1 MSEEVNLS
9 EESNNSENEA
19 NNPENEA
26 NNSENEPLDQKELL
40 EDVAE
45 IRQMIH
51 QQRFAECNP
60 MLFAIIKNCPNQQP
74 YIHRLVQ
81 GLLSTVIANLSLFQR
96 KKMSSVMLGFLK
108 QDAKA
113 IKEFEIPE
121 TTPETR
127 AKLVSEAISELDQ
140 FLVDVEMDIRSE
152 LGVFKD
158 LKKKGEE
165 IDVKEVKPTL
175 EKFVS
180 REAMLFLNHDLSKE
194 EQDQASATLYQEWEE
209 CREKIFGR
217 FVSSGHWNDEER
229 AEVKDTILSP
239 TVDSLTSQLLVSA
252 ITLSAATV
260 FDMGKF
266 TLLYDIYRQTDDD
279 EVKVRALLGW
289 LLVSMNSSCYEQ
301 HPDFLSFAE
310 QLTED
315 CKNDSD
321 LLAEIIKAQK
331 MLAVTVFS
339 EQKSIDYTNDIMS
352 SLSKRFLGDLKNKVA
367 DLLEADEDMR
377 NIFGVED
384 DEETSDEESPI
395 RSVDINTDE
404 DGDPALNVGVDSPLS
419 MDEMMDKGIDIL
431 LPQFKMLRDQTE
443 FFTHLYNWFMPFYLK
458 NPHITEALGFVDEK
472 RKFCKAFCSTA
483 RSCPAD
489 AYSLAN
495 LIVSHPNEIPENIVD
510 CYDDPEDE
518 EDGSKPADE
527 EEIVNEFFKEP
538 EEHRAKR
545 IRINYIRNLLRF
557 SKFYKEKDELFT
569 ILDELDDDKPAYAV
583 LAGPLFQDEFFDKY
597 RMAIARYSFRREF
610 PDMVDVMLEG
620 VPCDTLEMHFMK
632 GWVCM
637 QKEDD
642 HSLRMAVDHFKE
654 MLKMQ
659 PDMKPVYLQ
668 LGICYRKLCQVDEYL
683 ENFDKLM
690 EFKDSFSEEELFE
703 LKLEKLKF
711 IVMNNRLE
719 EAMPLAYELDY
730 THPESQMAGALLTQL
745 LIKIGGEHTEGNFQ
759 KAHQR
764 LDEYFAEVNEL
775 FGSFEKMKKS
785 GKDPKNMMM
794 QAMDLFF
801 KMMKNDK
808 AAEAYNNY
816 SLGLLALIE
825 HQPKKAVGP
834 FFRAYAYY
842 EDKDQDVFFEVL
854 REDYKWLK
862 NYGCSFTDIMIIYNQ
877 VVAEHQ
883 QSQEELKKYADKSE

>member
-9 EESNNSENEA
+9 EESNN
-19 NNPENEA
+19 PEEDV
-26 NNSENEPLDQKELL
+26 LDQDFLL
-40 EDVAE
+40 EKIDE
-45 IRQMIH
+45 MRDLIH
-51 QQRFAECNP
+51 QQRFSECKP
-60 MLFAIIKNCPNQQP
+60 MLVEVFTPFSSNKQYINRLLQSLLTSLFANM
-74 YIHRLVQ
+74 
-81 GLLSTVIANLSLFQR
+81 SLFQR
-96 KKMSSVMLGFLK
+96 KKIPDGVFGIPIEHNKS
-108 QDAKA
+108 
-113 IKEFEIPE
+113 FEELDIPE
-121 TTPETR
+121 MTPEAR
-127 AKLVSEAISELDQ
+127 AKYISSTISGLDQ
-140 FLVDVEMDIRSE
+140 LLVDVEMDIRSDQ
-152 LGVFKD
+152 GVFKD
-158 LKKKGEE
+158 LKKLGEE
-165 IDVKEVKPTL
+165 IDIKEVKSTL

-194 EQDQASATLYQEWEE
+194 EQDQASARLYQEWEE

-217 FVSSGHWNDEER
+217 FVSSGHWTDEEC
-229 AEVKDTILSP
+229 AAVKDTILSP
-239 TVDSLTSQLLVSA
+239 TVDSLTSQLMVSA

-289 LLVSMNSSCYEQ
+289 LLVSMNSSYCEQ
-301 HPDFLSFAE
+301 HPDFRSFAE

-315 CKNDSD
+315 CKNDQD
-321 LLAEIIKAQK
+321 LLADIIKAQK

-367 DLLEADEDMR
+367 DLLDADEDMR
-377 NIFGVED
+377 NLFEIDE
-384 DEETSDEESPI
+384 DEETSEEESPI

-404 DGDPALNVGVDSPLS
+404 DGVDNLNVGVDSPLS

-431 LPQFKMLRDQTE
+431 LPQFKMLRDQTD

-458 NPHITEALGFVDEK
+458 NPHVTEALGFVDEK

-518 EDGSKPADE
+518 GDGSEPADE

-538 EEHRAKR
+538 GEHRAKR

-610 PDMVDVMLEG
+610 PDMVEVMLEG

-637 QKEDD
+637 QKGDD
-642 HSLRMAVDHFKE
+642 HSLRMAVDHFKK
-654 MLKMQ
+654 MLKIK
-659 PDMKPVYLQ
+659 PDMKQVYLQ
-668 LGICYRKLCQVDEYL
+668 LGICYRNLIQVDEYL

-703 LKLEKLKF
+703 LKLDKLKF
-711 IVMNNRLE
+711 IVMNNRFE

-730 THPESQMAGALLTQL
+730 THPENQMAGALLTQL
-745 LIKIGGEHTEGNFQ
+745 LIKIGGEHAEENFQ

-764 LDEYFAEVNEL
+764 LDEYFAEANEL
-775 FGSFEKMKKS
+775 FGSFEKMKKE
-785 GKDPKNMMM
+785 GKDTKNMMM

-825 HQPKKAVGP
+825 HQPKKALEP

-842 EDKDQDVFFEVL
+842 VEKDENVFFEAL
-854 REDYKWLK
+854 KEDYKWLK
-862 NYGCSFTDIMIIYNQ
+862 NYGCSYTDLMIIYNQ

-883 QSQEELKKYADKSE
+883 QTEDELKKYADKSE

>member
-9 EESNNSENEA
+9 EESNN
-19 NNPENEA
+19 PEEV
-26 NNSENEPLDQKELL
+26 LDQDELL
-40 EDVAE
+40 EKIDE
-45 IRQMIH
+45 MRQLIH
-51 QQRFAECNP
+51 HQRFTECKPLLVAVFTPLPSN
-60 MLFAIIKNCPNQQP
+60 KQYVN
-74 YIHRLVQ
+74 RLLQ
-81 GLLSTVIANLSLFQR
+81 SLLTALAANMSLFQR
-96 KKMSSVMLGFLK
+96 KKIPDGVFGFPL
-108 QDAKA
+108 QH
-113 IKEFEIPE
+113 IKSFEELDIPE
-121 TTPETR
+121 MTPETR
-127 AKLVSEAISELDQ
+127 AKYISSAISGLDQ
-140 FLVDVEMDIRSE
+140 LLEDIEMDIRSDQ
-152 LGVFKD
+152 GVFKD
-158 LKKKGEE
+158 LKKQGEA
-165 IDVKEVKPTL
+165 IDIKEVKPTL

-194 EQDQASATLYQEWEE
+194 EQDQASARLYQEWEE
-209 CREKIFGR
+209 YREKIFGR
-217 FVSSGHWNDEER
+217 FVSSGHWTDEEC
-229 AEVKDTILSP
+229 AAVKDTILSP

-266 TLLYDIYRQTDDD
+266 TLLYGIYRQTDDD

-289 LLVSMNSSCYEQ
+289 LLVSMNSSYYEQ
-301 HPDFLSFAE
+301 QPDFRSFAE

-315 CKNDSD
+315 CKNDQD
-321 LLAEIIKAQK
+321 LLADIIKAQK

-367 DLLEADEDMR
+367 DLLDADEDMR
-377 NIFGVED
+377 NLFEIDE
-384 DEETSDEESPI
+384 DEETSEEESPI

-404 DGDPALNVGVDSPLS
+404 DGVDNLNVGVDSPLS

-431 LPQFKMLRDQTE
+431 LPQFKMLRDQTD

-458 NPHITEALGFVDEK
+458 NPHVTEALGFVDEK

-495 LIVSHPNEIPENIVD
+495 LIISHPNEIPENIVD

-518 EDGSKPADE
+518 GDGSEPADE

-538 EEHRAKR
+538 GEHRAKR

-557 SKFYKEKDELFT
+557 SKFYKGKDELFT

-610 PDMVDVMLEG
+610 PDLVEVMLEG

-642 HSLRMAVDHFKE
+642 HSLRMAVSHFKE

-659 PDMKPVYLQ
+659 PDMKQVYLQ
-668 LGICYRKLCQVDEYL
+668 LGICYRNLIQVDEYL

-703 LKLEKLKF
+703 LKLDKLKF
-711 IVMNNRLE
+711 IVMNNRFE

-730 THPESQMAGALLTQL
+730 THPENQMAGALLTQL
-745 LIKIGGEHTEGNFQ
+745 LIKIGGEHAEENFQ

-764 LDEYFAEVNEL
+764 LDEYFAEANEL
-775 FGSFEKMKKS
+775 FGSFEKMKKE
-785 GKDPKNMMM
+785 GKDTKNMMM

-825 HQPKKAVGP
+825 HQPKKALEP

-842 EDKDQDVFFEVL
+842 VEKDENVFFEAL
-854 REDYKWLK
+854 KEDYKWLK
-862 NYGCSFTDIMIIYNQ
+862 NYGCSYTDLMIIYNQ

-883 QSQEELKKYADKSE
+883 QTEDELKKYADKSE

>member
-9 EESNNSENEA
+9 EESNN
-19 NNPENEA
+19 PEEDV
-26 NNSENEPLDQKELL
+26 LDQDFLL
-40 EDVAE
+40 EKVDE
-45 IRQMIH
+45 MRDLIH
-51 QQRFAECNP
+51 QQRFTECKP
-60 MLFAIIKNCPNQQP
+60 ILVAIFENCPNHKQ
-74 YIHRLVQ
+74 YMRRLMH
-81 GLLSTVIANLSLFQR
+81 GLLKTVLANMSLLQC
-96 KKMSSVMLGFLK
+96 KKLPDDMLGFLK
-108 QDAKA
+108 QYVKPSEELD
-113 IKEFEIPE
+113 IPE
-121 TTPETR
+121 MTPEARTKFVFG
-127 AKLVSEAISELDQ
+127 AVSELDQ
-140 FLVDVEMDIRSE
+140 LLVDIEMDIRSE
-152 LGVFKD
+152 QGIFKD
-158 LKKKGEE
+158 LKKQGEA
-165 IDVKEVKPTL
+165 IDIKEVKPTL

-194 EQDQASATLYQEWEE
+194 EQDQASARLYQEWEE
-209 CREKIFGR
+209 YREKIFDR
-217 FVSSGHWNDEER
+217 FVSSGYWNNEER
-229 AEVKDTILSP
+229 AVVKDTILSP

-266 TLLYDIYRQTDDD
+266 TLLYDIYRLADDD

-289 LLVSMNSSCYEQ
+289 LLVSTNCGSYEQ
-301 HPDFLSFAE
+301 QPDFRSFAE

-315 CKNDSD
+315 CKNDPD

-339 EQKSIDYTNDIMS
+339 EQKSIDYTNDIMA
-352 SLSKRFLGDLKNKVA
+352 SLSKRFLDDLRDKVA

-377 NIFGVED
+377 NIFGIED
-384 DEETSDEESPI
+384 DEETSEESPI
-395 RSVDINTDE
+395 RSDDTNTDE
-404 DGDPALNVGVDSPLS
+404 DRIPNLDADIESPLS

-518 EDGSKPADE
+518 EDGSESADE
-527 EEIVNEFFKEP
+527 EEIVKEFFNEP

-545 IRINYIRNLLRF
+545 IRINYIRNLMRF
-557 SKFYKEKDELFT
+557 SKFYTAKDEIFN
-569 ILDELDDDKPAYAV
+569 IFDELDDDKPAYAV

-610 PDMVDVMLEG
+610 PDLVEVMLEG

-637 QKEDD
+637 QKGDN
-642 HSLRMAVDHFKE
+642 HSLRMAVDHFKK
-654 MLKMQ
+654 MLKIK
-659 PDMKPVYLQ
+659 PDMKQVYLQ
-668 LGICYRKLCQVDEYL
+668 LGTCYRNLIQVDEYL

-703 LKLEKLKF
+703 LKLDKLKF
-711 IVMNNRLE
+711 IVMNNRFE

-730 THPESQMAGALLTQL
+730 THPENQMAGALLTQL
-745 LIKIGGEHTEGNFQ
+745 LIKIGGEHAEENFQ

-775 FGSFEKMKKS
+775 FGSFEKMKKA
-785 GKDPKNMMM
+785 GKDTKNMMM

-808 AAEAYNNY
+808 LAEAYNNY

-825 HQPKKAVGP
+825 HQPKKAMGP
-834 FFRAYAYY
+834 FFRVYAYY
-842 EDKDQDVFFEVL
+842 VEKDEDVFFEAL
-854 REDYKWLK
+854 KEDYKWLK
-862 NYGCSFTDIMIIYNQ
+862 NYGCSYTDLMIIYNQ

-883 QSQEELKKYADKSE
+883 KSQEEIKKYADKSE

>member
-9 EESNNSENEA
+9 EESNN
-19 NNPENEA
+19 PEEDV
-26 NNSENEPLDQKELL
+26 LDQDFLL
-40 EDVAE
+40 EKVDE
-45 IRQMIH
+45 MRDLIH
-51 QQRFAECNP
+51 QQRFTECKP
-60 MLFAIIKNCPNQQP
+60 ILVAIFENCPNHKQ
-74 YIHRLVQ
+74 YMRRLMH
-81 GLLSTVIANLSLFQR
+81 GLLKTVLANMSLLQC
-96 KKMSSVMLGFLK
+96 KKLPDDMLGFLK
-108 QDAKA
+108 QYVKPSEELD
-113 IKEFEIPE
+113 IPE
-121 TTPETR
+121 MTPEARTKFVFG
-127 AKLVSEAISELDQ
+127 AVSELDQ
-140 FLVDVEMDIRSE
+140 LLVDIEMDIRSDQ
-152 LGVFKD
+152 GIFKD
-158 LKKKGEE
+158 LKKQGEA
-165 IDVKEVKPTL
+165 IDIKEVKPTL

-194 EQDQASATLYQEWEE
+194 EQDQASARLYQEWEE
-209 CREKIFGR
+209 YREKIFDR
-217 FVSSGHWNDEER
+217 FVSSGYWNNEER
-229 AEVKDTILSP
+229 AVVKDTILSP

-266 TLLYDIYRQTDDD
+266 TLLYDIYRLADDD

-289 LLVSMNSSCYEQ
+289 LLVSTNCGSYEQ
-301 HPDFLSFAE
+301 QPDFRSFAE

-315 CKNDSD
+315 CKNDPD

-339 EQKSIDYTNDIMS
+339 EQKSIDYTNDIMA
-352 SLSKRFLGDLKNKVA
+352 SLSKRFLDDLRDKVA

-377 NIFGVED
+377 NIFGIED
-384 DEETSDEESPI
+384 DEETSEESPI
-395 RSVDINTDE
+395 RSDDTNTDE
-404 DGDPALNVGVDSPLS
+404 DRIPNLDADIESPLS

-518 EDGSKPADE
+518 EDGSESADE
-527 EEIVNEFFKEP
+527 EEIVKEFFNEP

-545 IRINYIRNLLRF
+545 IRINYIRNLMRF
-557 SKFYKEKDELFT
+557 SNFYTAKDEIFN
-569 ILDELDDDKPAYAV
+569 IFDELDDDKPAYAV

-610 PDMVDVMLEG
+610 PDLVEVMLEG

-637 QKEDD
+637 QKGDN
-642 HSLRMAVDHFKE
+642 HSLRMAVDYFKK
-654 MLKMQ
+654 MLKIK
-659 PDMKPVYLQ
+659 PDMKQVYLQ
-668 LGICYRKLCQVDEYL
+668 LGTCYRNLIQVDEYL

-703 LKLEKLKF
+703 LKLDKLKF
-711 IVMNNRLE
+711 IVMNNRFE

-730 THPESQMAGALLTQL
+730 THPENQMAGALLTQL
-745 LIKIGGEHTEGNFQ
+745 LIKIGGEHAEENFQ

-775 FGSFEKMKKS
+775 FGSFEKMKKA
-785 GKDPKNMMM
+785 GKDTKNMMM

-808 AAEAYNNY
+808 LAEAYNNY

-825 HQPKKAVGP
+825 HQPKKAMGP
-834 FFRAYAYY
+834 FFRVYAYY
-842 EDKDQDVFFEVL
+842 VEKDENVFFEAL
-854 REDYKWLK
+854 KEDYKWLK
-862 NYGCSFTDIMIIYNQ
+862 NYGCSYTDLMIIYNQ

-883 QSQEELKKYADKSE
+883 KSQEEIKKYADKSE

>member
-9 EESNNSENEA
+9 EESNN
-19 NNPENEA
+19 PEEVLA
-26 NNSENEPLDQKELL
+26 QKELL
-40 EDVAE
+40 EDVVE

-60 MLFAIIKNCPNQQP
+60 MLFAIIKNSPNHQP

-81 GLLSTVIANLSLFQR
+81 GLLSTVIASLSLFQR
-96 KKMSSVMLGFLK
+96 KKISTEMLGFLK
-108 QDAKA
+108 LDAKA
-113 IKEFEIPE
+113 VKEFKIPE
-121 TTPETR
+121 TTPEAR

-140 FLVDVEMDIRSE
+140 FLVDIEMDIRSE
-152 LGVFKD
+152 QGIFKD
-158 LKKKGEE
+158 LKKQGEE
-165 IDVKEVKPTL
+165 IDIKEVKPTL

-194 EQDQASATLYQEWEE
+194 EQDQASARLYQEWEE

-217 FVSSGHWNDEER
+217 FVSSGHWTDEER
-229 AEVKDTILSP
+229 AAVKDTILSP

-266 TLLYDIYRQTDDD
+266 TLLYDIYRLADDD

-289 LLVSMNSSCYEQ
+289 LLVSTNCGCYEQ
-301 HPDFLSFAE
+301 QPDFRSFAE

-339 EQKSIDYTNDIMS
+339 EQKSIDYTNDIMA
-352 SLSKRFLGDLKNKVA
+352 SLSKRFLGDLKDKVA
-367 DLLEADEDMR
+367 NLLEADEDMQ
-377 NIFGVED
+377 NIFGIED
-384 DEETSDEESPI
+384 DEETSEESPI

-404 DGDPALNVGVDSPLS
+404 DGIPNLDVDMDSPLS

-431 LPQFKMLRDQTE
+431 LPQFKMLRDQTD

-518 EDGSKPADE
+518 GDGSEPADE

-538 EEHRAKR
+538 GEHRAKR

-557 SKFYKEKDELFT
+557 SKFYKAKDEIFN

-610 PDMVDVMLEG
+610 PDLVEVMLEG

-642 HSLRMAVDHFKE
+642 HSLRMAVDHFKK
-654 MLKMQ
+654 MLKIK
-659 PDMKPVYLQ
+659 PDMKQVYLQ
-668 LGICYRKLCQVDEYL
+668 LGICYRNLIQVDEYL

-703 LKLEKLKF
+703 LKLDKLKF
-711 IVMNNRLE
+711 IVMNNRFE

-730 THPESQMAGALLTQL
+730 THPENQMAGALLTQL
-745 LIKIGGEHTEGNFQ
+745 LIKIGGEHAEENFQ

-764 LDEYFAEVNEL
+764 LDEYFAEANEL
-775 FGSFEKMKKS
+775 FGSFEKMKKE
-785 GKDPKNMMM
+785 GKDTKNMMM

-825 HQPKKAVGP
+825 HQPKKAMGP

-842 EDKDQDVFFEVL
+842 VEKDENVFFEAL
-854 REDYKWLK
+854 KEDYKWLK
-862 NYGCSFTDIMIIYNQ
+862 NYGCSYTDLMIIYNQ

-883 QSQEELKKYADKSE
+883 KSQEEIKKYADKSE

>member
-9 EESNNSENEA
+9 EESNN
-19 NNPENEA
+19 PEEV
-26 NNSENEPLDQKELL
+26 LDQDELL
-40 EDVAE
+40 EKIDE
-45 IRQMIH
+45 MRQLIH
-51 QQRFAECNP
+51 QQRFTECKPLLVAVFTPLPSN
-60 MLFAIIKNCPNQQP
+60 KQYVN
-74 YIHRLVQ
+74 RLLQ
-81 GLLSTVIANLSLFQR
+81 SLLTALAANMSLFQR
-96 KKMSSVMLGFLK
+96 KKIPDGVFGFPL
-108 QDAKA
+108 QH
-113 IKEFEIPE
+113 IKSFEELDIPE
-121 TTPETR
+121 MTPETR
-127 AKLVSEAISELDQ
+127 AKYISSAISGLDQ
-140 FLVDVEMDIRSE
+140 LLEDIEMDIRSDQ
-152 LGVFKD
+152 GIFKD
-158 LKKKGEE
+158 LKTQGEE
-165 IDVKEVKPTL
+165 IDIKEVKPTL

-194 EQDQASATLYQEWEE
+194 EQDQASARLYQEWEE
-209 CREKIFGR
+209 YREKIFDR
-217 FVSSGHWNDEER
+217 FVSSGYWNDEER
-229 AEVKDTILSP
+229 AVVKDTILSP

-252 ITLSAATV
+252 ITLSATTV

-266 TLLYDIYRQTDDD
+266 TLLYGIYRQTDDD

-289 LLVSMNSSCYEQ
+289 LLVSMNSSYCEQ
-301 HPDFLSFAE
+301 HPDFRSFAE

-315 CKNDSD
+315 CKNDPD

-352 SLSKRFLGDLKNKVA
+352 SLSKRFLGDLKDKVA

-377 NIFGVED
+377 NLFEIDE
-384 DEETSDEESPI
+384 DEETSEEESPI

-404 DGDPALNVGVDSPLS
+404 DGVDNLNVGVDSPLS

-431 LPQFKMLRDQTE
+431 LPQFKMLRDQTD

-458 NPHITEALGFVDEK
+458 NPHVTEALGFVDEK

-495 LIVSHPNEIPENIVD
+495 LIISHPNEIPENIVD

-518 EDGSKPADE
+518 GDGSEPADE
-527 EEIVNEFFKEP
+527 EEIVDEFFKEP
-538 EEHRAKR
+538 GEHRAKR

-610 PDMVDVMLEG
+610 PDMVEVMLEG

-642 HSLRMAVDHFKE
+642 HSLRMAVSHFKE

-659 PDMKPVYLQ
+659 PDMKQVYLQ
-668 LGICYRKLCQVDEYL
+668 LGICYRNLIQVDEYL

-703 LKLEKLKF
+703 LKLDKLKF
-711 IVMNNRLE
+711 IVMNNRFE

-730 THPESQMAGALLTQL
+730 THPENQMAGALLTQL
-745 LIKIGGEHTEGNFQ
+745 LIKIGGEHAEENFQ

-764 LDEYFAEVNEL
+764 LDEYFAEANEL
-775 FGSFEKMKKS
+775 FGSFEKMKKE
-785 GKDPKNMMM
+785 GKDTKNMMM

-825 HQPKKAVGP
+825 HQPKKALEP

-842 EDKDQDVFFEVL
+842 VEKDENVFFEAL
-854 REDYKWLK
+854 KEDYKWLK
-862 NYGCSFTDIMIIYNQ
+862 NYGCSYTDLMIIYNQ

-883 QSQEELKKYADKSE
+883 QTEDELKKYADKSE

>member
-9 EESNNSENEA
+9 EESNN
-19 NNPENEA
+19 PEEDV
-26 NNSENEPLDQKELL
+26 LDQDFLL
-40 EDVAE
+40 EKVDE
-45 IRQMIH
+45 MRDLIH
-51 QQRFAECNP
+51 QQRFTECKP
-60 MLFAIIKNCPNQQP
+60 ILVAIFENCPNHKQ
-74 YIHRLVQ
+74 YMRRLMH
-81 GLLSTVIANLSLFQR
+81 GLLKTVLANMSLLQC
-96 KKMSSVMLGFLK
+96 KKLPDDMLGFLK
-108 QDAKA
+108 QYVKPSEELD
-113 IKEFEIPE
+113 IPE
-121 TTPETR
+121 MTPEARTKFVFG
-127 AKLVSEAISELDQ
+127 AVSELDQ
-140 FLVDVEMDIRSE
+140 LLVDIEMDIRSDQ
-152 LGVFKD
+152 GIFKD
-158 LKKKGEE
+158 LKKQGEA
-165 IDVKEVKPTL
+165 IDIKEVKPTL

-194 EQDQASATLYQEWEE
+194 EQDQASARLYQEWEE
-209 CREKIFGR
+209 YREKIFDR
-217 FVSSGHWNDEER
+217 FVSSGYWNNEER
-229 AEVKDTILSP
+229 AVVKDTILSP

-266 TLLYDIYRQTDDD
+266 TLLYDIYRLADDD

-289 LLVSMNSSCYEQ
+289 LLVSTNCGSYEQ
-301 HPDFLSFAE
+301 QPDFRSFAE

-315 CKNDSD
+315 CKNDPD

-339 EQKSIDYTNDIMS
+339 EQKSIDYTNDIMA
-352 SLSKRFLGDLKNKVA
+352 SLSKRFLDDLRDKVA

-377 NIFGVED
+377 NIFGIED
-384 DEETSDEESPI
+384 DEETSEESPI
-395 RSVDINTDE
+395 RSDDTNTDE
-404 DGDPALNVGVDSPLS
+404 DRIPNLDADIESPLS

-518 EDGSKPADE
+518 EDGSESADE
-527 EEIVNEFFKEP
+527 EEIVKEFFNEP
-538 EEHRAKR
+538 EEHHAKR
-545 IRINYIRNLLRF
+545 IRINYIRNLMRF
-557 SKFYKEKDELFT
+557 SKFYTAKDEIFN
-569 ILDELDDDKPAYAV
+569 IFDELDDDKPAYAV

-610 PDMVDVMLEG
+610 PDLVEVMLEG

-637 QKEDD
+637 QKGDN
-642 HSLRMAVDHFKE
+642 HSLRMAVDHFKK
-654 MLKMQ
+654 MLKIK
-659 PDMKPVYLQ
+659 PDMKQVYLQ
-668 LGICYRKLCQVDEYL
+668 LGTCYRNLIQVDEYL

-703 LKLEKLKF
+703 LKLDKLKF
-711 IVMNNRLE
+711 IVMNNRFE

-730 THPESQMAGALLTQL
+730 THPENQMAGALLTQL
-745 LIKIGGEHTEGNFQ
+745 LIKIGGEHAEENFQ

-775 FGSFEKMKKS
+775 FGSFEKMKKA
-785 GKDPKNMMM
+785 GKDTKNMMM

-808 AAEAYNNY
+808 LAEAYNNY

-825 HQPKKAVGP
+825 HQPKKAMGP
-834 FFRAYAYY
+834 FFRVYAYY
-842 EDKDQDVFFEVL
+842 VEKDENVFFEAL
-854 REDYKWLK
+854 KEDYKWLK
-862 NYGCSFTDIMIIYNQ
+862 NYGCSYTDLMIIYNQ

-883 QSQEELKKYADKSE
+883 KSQEEIKKYADKSE

>member
-9 EESNNSENEA
+9 EESNN
-19 NNPENEA
+19 PEEV
-26 NNSENEPLDQKELL
+26 LDQDELL
-40 EDVAE
+40 EKIDE
-45 IRQMIH
+45 MRQLIH
-51 QQRFAECNP
+51 QQRFTECKPLLVAVFTPLPSN
-60 MLFAIIKNCPNQQP
+60 KQYVN
-74 YIHRLVQ
+74 RLLQ
-81 GLLSTVIANLSLFQR
+81 SLLTALAANMSLFQR
-96 KKMSSVMLGFLK
+96 KKIPDGVFGFPL
-108 QDAKA
+108 QH
-113 IKEFEIPE
+113 IKSFEELDIPE
-121 TTPETR
+121 MTPETR
-127 AKLVSEAISELDQ
+127 AKYISSAISGLDQ
-140 FLVDVEMDIRSE
+140 LLEDIEMDIRSDQ
-152 LGVFKD
+152 GVFKD
-158 LKKKGEE
+158 LKKQGEA
-165 IDVKEVKPTL
+165 IDIKEVKPTL

-194 EQDQASATLYQEWEE
+194 EQDQASARLYQEWEE
-209 CREKIFGR
+209 YREKIFGR
-217 FVSSGHWNDEER
+217 FVSSGHWTDEEC
-229 AEVKDTILSP
+229 AAVKDTILSP

-289 LLVSMNSSCYEQ
+289 LLVSMNSSYYEQ
-301 HPDFLSFAE
+301 QPDFRSFAE

-315 CKNDSD
+315 CKNDQD
-321 LLAEIIKAQK
+321 LLADIIKAQK

-367 DLLEADEDMR
+367 DLLDADEDMR
-377 NIFGVED
+377 NLFEIDE
-384 DEETSDEESPI
+384 DEETSEEESPI

-404 DGDPALNVGVDSPLS
+404 DGVDNLNVGVDSPLS

-431 LPQFKMLRDQTE
+431 LPQFKMLRDQTA

-458 NPHITEALGFVDEK
+458 NPHVTEALGFVDEK

-495 LIVSHPNEIPENIVD
+495 LIISHPNEIPENIVD

-518 EDGSKPADE
+518 GDGSEPADE

-538 EEHRAKR
+538 GEHRAKR

-557 SKFYKEKDELFT
+557 SKFYKGKDELFT

-610 PDMVDVMLEG
+610 PDLVEVMLEG

-642 HSLRMAVDHFKE
+642 HSLRMAVSHFKE

-659 PDMKPVYLQ
+659 PDMKQVYLQ
-668 LGICYRKLCQVDEYL
+668 LGICYRNLIQVDEYL

-703 LKLEKLKF
+703 LKLDKLKF
-711 IVMNNRLE
+711 IVMNNRFE

-730 THPESQMAGALLTQL
+730 THPENQMAGALLTQL
-745 LIKIGGEHTEGNFQ
+745 LIKIGGEHAEENFQ

-764 LDEYFAEVNEL
+764 LDEYFAEANEL
-775 FGSFEKMKKS
+775 FGSFEKMKKE
-785 GKDPKNMMM
+785 GKDTKNMMM

-825 HQPKKAVGP
+825 HQPKKALEP

-842 EDKDQDVFFEVL
+842 VEKDENVFFEAL
-854 REDYKWLK
+854 KEDYKWLK
-862 NYGCSFTDIMIIYNQ
+862 NYGCSYTDLMIIYNQ

-883 QSQEELKKYADKSE
+883 QTEDELKKYADKSE

>member
-9 EESNNSENEA
+9 EESNN
-19 NNPENEA
+19 PEEV
-26 NNSENEPLDQKELL
+26 LDQDELL
-40 EDVAE
+40 EKIDE
-45 IRQMIH
+45 MRQLIH
-51 QQRFAECNP
+51 QQRFTECKPLLVAVFTPLPSN
-60 MLFAIIKNCPNQQP
+60 KQYVN
-74 YIHRLVQ
+74 RLLQ
-81 GLLSTVIANLSLFQR
+81 SLLTALAANMSLFQR
-96 KKMSSVMLGFLK
+96 KKIPDGVFGFPL
-108 QDAKA
+108 QH
-113 IKEFEIPE
+113 IKSFEELDIPE
-121 TTPETR
+121 MTPETR
-127 AKLVSEAISELDQ
+127 AKYISSAISGLDQ
-140 FLVDVEMDIRSE
+140 LLEDIEMDIRSDQ
-152 LGVFKD
+152 GVFKD
-158 LKKKGEE
+158 LKKQGEA
-165 IDVKEVKPTL
+165 IDIKEVKPTL

-194 EQDQASATLYQEWEE
+194 EQDQASARLYQEWEE
-209 CREKIFGR
+209 YREKIFGR
-217 FVSSGHWNDEER
+217 FVSSGHWTDEEC
-229 AEVKDTILSP
+229 AAVKDTILSP

-289 LLVSMNSSCYEQ
+289 LLVSMNSSYCEQ
-301 HPDFLSFAE
+301 HPDFRSFAE

-315 CKNDSD
+315 CKNDQD
-321 LLAEIIKAQK
+321 LLADIIKAQK

-352 SLSKRFLGDLKNKVA
+352 SLSKRFLGDLKDKVA
-367 DLLEADEDMR
+367 DLLDADEDMR
-377 NIFGVED
+377 NLFEIDE
-384 DEETSDEESPI
+384 DEETSEEESPI

-404 DGDPALNVGVDSPLS
+404 DGVDNLNVGVDSPLS

-431 LPQFKMLRDQTE
+431 LPQFKMLRDQTD

-458 NPHITEALGFVDEK
+458 NPHVTEALGFVDEK

-495 LIVSHPNEIPENIVD
+495 LIISHPNEIPENIVD

-518 EDGSKPADE
+518 GDGSEPADE

-538 EEHRAKR
+538 GEHRAKR

-557 SKFYKEKDELFT
+557 SKFYKGKDELFT

-610 PDMVDVMLEG
+610 PDMVEVMLEG

-642 HSLRMAVDHFKE
+642 HSLRMAVSHFKE

-659 PDMKPVYLQ
+659 PDMKQVYLQ
-668 LGICYRKLCQVDEYL
+668 LGICYRNLIQVDEYL

-703 LKLEKLKF
+703 LKLDKLKF
-711 IVMNNRLE
+711 IVMNNRFE

-730 THPESQMAGALLTQL
+730 THPENQMAGALLTQL
-745 LIKIGGEHTEGNFQ
+745 LIKIGGEHAEENFQ

-764 LDEYFAEVNEL
+764 LDEYFAEANEL
-775 FGSFEKMKKS
+775 FGSFEKMKKE
-785 GKDPKNMMM
+785 GKDTKNMMM

-825 HQPKKAVGP
+825 HQPKKALEP

-842 EDKDQDVFFEVL
+842 VEKDENVFFEAL
-854 REDYKWLK
+854 KEDYKWLK
-862 NYGCSFTDIMIIYNQ
+862 NYGCSYTDLMIIYNQ
-877 VVAEHQ
+877 VVAEHLQ
-883 QSQEELKKYADKSE
+883 TEDELKKYADKSE

>member
-9 EESNNSENEA
+9 EKSNNSENEA
-19 NNPENEA
+19 NNPGNE
-26 NNSENEPLDQKELL
+26 SLDQKELL

-51 QQRFAECNP
+51 QQRFSECKP
-60 MLFAIIKNCPNQQP
+60 LLFAILKNCPNHSQ
-74 YIHRLVQ
+74 YMRRLAH
-81 GLLSTVIANLSLFQR
+81 GLLTTVLANMSLFQR
-96 KKMSSVMLGFLK
+96 KKMPDEMLGILK
-108 QDAKA
+108 QCVKTS
-113 IKEFEIPE
+113 EELNIPE
-121 TTPETR
+121 MTR
-127 AKLVSEAISELDQ
+127 EGRAIIVSEAISELDQ
-140 FLVDVEMDIRSE
+140 LLVDIEMDIRSE

-158 LKKKGEE
+158 LKKQGEG
-165 IDVKEVKPTL
+165 IDIKEVKPTL

-229 AEVKDTILSP
+229 AAVKDTILSP

-266 TLLYDIYRQTDDD
+266 TLLYDIYRQADDD

-339 EQKSIDYTNDIMS
+339 EQKSIDYTNDIMA
-352 SLSKRFLGDLKNKVA
+352 SLSNRFLGNLKNKVA

-377 NIFGVED
+377 NIFGVDDD
-384 DEETSDEESPI
+384 DETSEEESPI

-431 LPQFKMLRDQTE
+431 LPQFKMLRDQTD

-518 EDGSKPADE
+518 EDGSESADE

-557 SKFYKEKDELFT
+557 SKFYIKKDELFT

-683 ENFDKLM
+683 ENFDRLM

-711 IVMNNRLE
+711 IIMNNRLE

-745 LIKIGGEHTEGNFQ
+745 LIKIGGEHAEENFK

-877 VVAEHQ
+877 IVAEHQ

>member
-9 EESNNSENEA
+9 EESNS
-19 NNPENEA
+19 PEEVL
-26 NNSENEPLDQKELL
+26 PQKELL
-40 EDVAE
+40 EDVVE

-60 MLFAIIKNCPNQQP
+60 MLFAIVKNSPNHQP

-81 GLLSTVIANLSLFQR
+81 GLLSTVIASLSLFQR
-96 KKMSSVMLGFLK
+96 KKISTEMLGFLK
-108 QDAKA
+108 LDAKA
-113 IKEFEIPE
+113 VKEFKIPE
-121 TTPETR
+121 TTPEGR

-140 FLVDVEMDIRSE
+140 FLVDIEMDIRSE
-152 LGVFKD
+152 QGIFQD
-158 LKKKGEE
+158 LKKQGEA
-165 IDVKEVKPTL
+165 IDIKEVKPTL

-194 EQDQASATLYQEWEE
+194 EQDQASARLYQEWEE
-209 CREKIFGR
+209 YREKIFDR
-217 FVSSGHWNDEER
+217 FVSSGYWNDEER
-229 AEVKDTILSP
+229 AVVKDTILSP

-289 LLVSMNSSCYEQ
+289 LLVSTNCGCYEQ
-301 HPDFLSFAE
+301 QPDFRSFAE

-339 EQKSIDYTNDIMS
+339 EQKSIDYTNDIMA
-352 SLSKRFLGDLKNKVA
+352 SLSKRFLGDLKDKVA
-367 DLLEADEDMR
+367 NLLEADEDMR
-377 NIFGVED
+377 NLFEIDE
-384 DEETSDEESPI
+384 DEETSEESPI

-404 DGDPALNVGVDSPLS
+404 DGIPNLDVDMDSPLS

-431 LPQFKMLRDQTE
+431 LPQFKMLRDQTD

-518 EDGSKPADE
+518 GDGSEPADE

-538 EEHRAKR
+538 GEHRAKR

-557 SKFYKEKDELFT
+557 SKFYKEKDEIFN

-610 PDMVDVMLEG
+610 PDLVEVMLEG

-642 HSLRMAVDHFKE
+642 HSLRMAVDHFKK
-654 MLKMQ
+654 MLKIK
-659 PDMKPVYLQ
+659 PDMKQVYLQ
-668 LGICYRKLCQVDEYL
+668 LGICYRNLIQVDEYL

-703 LKLEKLKF
+703 LKLDKLKF
-711 IVMNNRLE
+711 IVMNNRFE

-730 THPESQMAGALLTQL
+730 THPENQMAGALLTQL
-745 LIKIGGEHTEGNFQ
+745 LIKIGGEHAEENFQ

-764 LDEYFAEVNEL
+764 LDEYFAEANEL
-775 FGSFEKMKKS
+775 FGSFEKMKKE
-785 GKDPKNMMM
+785 GKDTKNMMM

-825 HQPKKAVGP
+825 HQPKKAMGP

-842 EDKDQDVFFEVL
+842 VEKDENVFFEAL
-854 REDYKWLK
+854 KEDYKWLK
-862 NYGCSFTDIMIIYNQ
+862 NYGCSYTDLMIIYNQ

-883 QSQEELKKYADKSE
+883 QSQEEIKKYADKSE

>member
-9 EESNNSENEA
+9 EESNN
-19 NNPENEA
+19 PEEV
-26 NNSENEPLDQKELL
+26 LDQDELL
-40 EDVAE
+40 EKIDE
-45 IRQMIH
+45 MRQLIH
-51 QQRFAECNP
+51 QQRFTECKPLLVAVFTPLPSN
-60 MLFAIIKNCPNQQP
+60 KQYVN
-74 YIHRLVQ
+74 RLLQ
-81 GLLSTVIANLSLFQR
+81 SLLTALAANMSLFQR
-96 KKMSSVMLGFLK
+96 KKIPDGVFGFPL
-108 QDAKA
+108 QH
-113 IKEFEIPE
+113 IKSFEELDIPE
-121 TTPETR
+121 MTPETR
-127 AKLVSEAISELDQ
+127 AKYISSAISGLDQ
-140 FLVDVEMDIRSE
+140 LLEDIEMDIRSDQ
-152 LGVFKD
+152 GVFKD
-158 LKKKGEE
+158 LKKQGEA
-165 IDVKEVKPTL
+165 IDIKEVKPTL

-194 EQDQASATLYQEWEE
+194 EQDQASARLYQEWEE
-209 CREKIFGR
+209 YREKIFGR
-217 FVSSGHWNDEER
+217 FVSSGHWTDEEC
-229 AEVKDTILSP
+229 AAVKDTILSP

-289 LLVSMNSSCYEQ
+289 LLVSMNSSYCEQ
-301 HPDFLSFAE
+301 HPDFRSFAE

-315 CKNDSD
+315 CKNDQD
-321 LLAEIIKAQK
+321 LLADIIKAQK

-367 DLLEADEDMR
+367 DLLDADEDMR
-377 NIFGVED
+377 NLFEIDE
-384 DEETSDEESPI
+384 DEETSEEESPI

-404 DGDPALNVGVDSPLS
+404 DGVDNLNVGVDSPLS

-431 LPQFKMLRDQTE
+431 LPQFKMLRDQTD

-458 NPHITEALGFVDEK
+458 NPHVTEALGFVDEK

-495 LIVSHPNEIPENIVD
+495 LIISHPNEIPENIVD

-518 EDGSKPADE
+518 GDGSEPADE

-538 EEHRAKR
+538 GEHRAKR

-557 SKFYKEKDELFT
+557 SKFYKGKDELFT

-610 PDMVDVMLEG
+610 PDLVEVMLEG

-642 HSLRMAVDHFKE
+642 HSLRMAVDHFKK

-659 PDMKPVYLQ
+659 PDMKQVYLQ
-668 LGICYRKLCQVDEYL
+668 LGICYRNLIQVDEYL

-703 LKLEKLKF
+703 LKLDKLKF
-711 IVMNNRLE
+711 IVMNNRFE

-730 THPESQMAGALLTQL
+730 THPENQMAGALLTQL
-745 LIKIGGEHTEGNFQ
+745 LIKIGGEHAEENFQ

-764 LDEYFAEVNEL
+764 LDEYFAEANEL
-775 FGSFEKMKKS
+775 FGSFEKMKKE
-785 GKDPKNMMM
+785 GKDTKNMMM

-825 HQPKKAVGP
+825 HQPKKAMGP

-842 EDKDQDVFFEVL
+842 VEKDENVFFEAL
-854 REDYKWLK
+854 KEDYKWLK
-862 NYGCSFTDIMIIYNQ
+862 NYGCSYTDLMIIYNQ

-883 QSQEELKKYADKSE
+883 KSQEEIKKYADKSE

>member
-9 EESNNSENEA
+9 EESNN
-19 NNPENEA
+19 PEEDV
-26 NNSENEPLDQKELL
+26 LDQDFLL
-40 EDVAE
+40 EKIDE
-45 IRQMIH
+45 MRDLIH
-51 QQRFAECNP
+51 QQRFSECKP
-60 MLFAIIKNCPNQQP
+60 MLVEVFTPFSSNKQYINRLLQSLLTSLFANM
-74 YIHRLVQ
+74 
-81 GLLSTVIANLSLFQR
+81 SLFQR
-96 KKMSSVMLGFLK
+96 KKIPDGVFGIPIEHNKS
-108 QDAKA
+108 
-113 IKEFEIPE
+113 FEELDIPE
-121 TTPETR
+121 MTPEAR
-127 AKLVSEAISELDQ
+127 AKYISSTISGLDQ
-140 FLVDVEMDIRSE
+140 LLVDVEMDIRSDQ
-152 LGVFKD
+152 GVFKD
-158 LKKKGEE
+158 LKKLGEE
-165 IDVKEVKPTL
+165 IDIKEVKSTL

-194 EQDQASATLYQEWEE
+194 EQDQASARLYQEWEE

-217 FVSSGHWNDEER
+217 FVSSGHWTDEKC
-229 AEVKDTILSP
+229 AAVKDTILSP

-289 LLVSMNSSCYEQ
+289 LLVSMNSSYYKQ
-301 HPDFLSFAE
+301 QPDFRSFAE

-315 CKNDSD
+315 CKNDQD
-321 LLAEIIKAQK
+321 LLADIIKAQK

-367 DLLEADEDMR
+367 DLLDADEDMR
-377 NIFGVED
+377 NLFEIDE
-384 DEETSDEESPI
+384 DEETSEEESPI

-404 DGDPALNVGVDSPLS
+404 DGVDNLNVDVDSPLS

-431 LPQFKMLRDQTE
+431 LPQFKMLRDQTD

-458 NPHITEALGFVDEK
+458 NPHVTEALGFVDEK

-495 LIVSHPNEIPENIVD
+495 LIISHPNEIPENIVD

-518 EDGSKPADE
+518 GDGSEPADE

-538 EEHRAKR
+538 GEHRAKR

-610 PDMVDVMLEG
+610 PDLVEVMLEG

-637 QKEDD
+637 QKGDD
-642 HSLRMAVDHFKE
+642 HSLRMAVDHFKK
-654 MLKMQ
+654 MLKIK
-659 PDMKPVYLQ
+659 PDIKQVYLQ
-668 LGICYRKLCQVDEYL
+668 LGICYRNLIQVDEYL

-703 LKLEKLKF
+703 LKLDKLKF
-711 IVMNNRLE
+711 IVMNNRFE

-730 THPESQMAGALLTQL
+730 THPENQMAGAFLKQL
-745 LIKIGGEHTEGNFQ
+745 LIKIGGEHAEENFQ

-775 FGSFEKMKKS
+775 FGSFDKMKKS
-785 GKDPKNMMM
+785 GKDTKNMMM

-808 AAEAYNNY
+808 LAEAYNNY
-816 SLGLLALIE
+816 SQGLLALIE
-825 HQPKKAVGP
+825 HQPKKALEP

-842 EDKDQDVFFEVL
+842 VEKDENVFFEAL
-854 REDYKWLK
+854 KEDYKWLK
-862 NYGCSFTDIMIIYNQ
+862 NYGCSYTDLMIIYNQ

-883 QSQEELKKYADKSE
+883 QTEDELKKYADKSE

>member
-9 EESNNSENEA
+9 EESNNTEEDV
-19 NNPENEA
+19 
-26 NNSENEPLDQKELL
+26 LDQDFLL
-40 EDVAE
+40 EKVDE
-45 IRQMIH
+45 MRDLIH
-51 QQRFAECNP
+51 QQRFTECKP
-60 MLFAIIKNCPNQQP
+60 ILVAIFENCPNHKQ
-74 YIHRLVQ
+74 YMRRLMH
-81 GLLSTVIANLSLFQR
+81 GLLKTVLANMSLLQC
-96 KKMSSVMLGFLK
+96 KKLPDDMLGFLK
-108 QDAKA
+108 QYVKPSEELD
-113 IKEFEIPE
+113 IPE
-121 TTPETR
+121 MTPEARTKFVFG
-127 AKLVSEAISELDQ
+127 AVSELDQ
-140 FLVDVEMDIRSE
+140 LLVDIEMDIRSD
-152 LGVFKD
+152 LGIFKD
-158 LKKKGEE
+158 LKKQGEA
-165 IDVKEVKPTL
+165 IDIKEVKPTL

-194 EQDQASATLYQEWEE
+194 EQDQASARLYQEWEE
-209 CREKIFGR
+209 YREKIFDR
-217 FVSSGHWNDEER
+217 FVSSGYWNNEER
-229 AEVKDTILSP
+229 AVVKDTILSP

-266 TLLYDIYRQTDDD
+266 TLLYDIYRLADDD

-289 LLVSMNSSCYEQ
+289 LLVSTNCGSYEQ
-301 HPDFLSFAE
+301 QPDFRSFAE

-315 CKNDSD
+315 CKNDPD

-339 EQKSIDYTNDIMS
+339 EQKSIDYTNDIMA
-352 SLSKRFLGDLKNKVA
+352 SLSKRFLDDLRDKVA

-377 NIFGVED
+377 NIFGIED
-384 DEETSDEESPI
+384 DEETSEESPI
-395 RSVDINTDE
+395 RSDDTNTDE
-404 DGDPALNVGVDSPLS
+404 DRIPNLDADIESPLS

-495 LIVSHPNEIPENIVD
+495 LIVSHSNEIPENIVD

-518 EDGSKPADE
+518 EDGSESADE
-527 EEIVNEFFKEP
+527 EEIVKEFFNEP

-545 IRINYIRNLLRF
+545 IRINYIRNLMRF
-557 SKFYKEKDELFT
+557 SKFYTAKDEIFN
-569 ILDELDDDKPAYAV
+569 IFDELDDDKPAYAV

-610 PDMVDVMLEG
+610 PDLVEVMLEG

-637 QKEDD
+637 QKGDN
-642 HSLRMAVDHFKE
+642 HSLRMAVDHFKK
-654 MLKMQ
+654 MLKIK
-659 PDMKPVYLQ
+659 PDMKQVYLQ
-668 LGICYRKLCQVDEYL
+668 LGTCYRNLIQVDEYL

-703 LKLEKLKF
+703 LKLDKLKF
-711 IVMNNRLE
+711 IVMNNRFE

-730 THPESQMAGALLTQL
+730 THPENQMAGALLTQL
-745 LIKIGGEHTEGNFQ
+745 LIKIGGEHAEENFQ

-775 FGSFEKMKKS
+775 FGSFEKMKKA
-785 GKDPKNMMM
+785 GKDTKNMMM

-808 AAEAYNNY
+808 LAEAYNNY

-825 HQPKKAVGP
+825 HQPKKAMGP
-834 FFRAYAYY
+834 FFRVYAYY
-842 EDKDQDVFFEVL
+842 VEKDENVFFEAL
-854 REDYKWLK
+854 KEDYKWLK
-862 NYGCSFTDIMIIYNQ
+862 NYGCSYTDLMIIYNQ

-883 QSQEELKKYADKSE
+883 KSQEEIKKYADKSE

>member
-9 EESNNSENEA
+9 EESNN
-19 NNPENEA
+19 PEEV
-26 NNSENEPLDQKELL
+26 LDQDELL
-40 EDVAE
+40 EKIDE
-45 IRQMIH
+45 MRQLIH
-51 QQRFAECNP
+51 QQRFTECKPLLVAVFTPLPSN
-60 MLFAIIKNCPNQQP
+60 KQYVN
-74 YIHRLVQ
+74 RLLQ
-81 GLLSTVIANLSLFQR
+81 SLLTALAANMSLFQR
-96 KKMSSVMLGFLK
+96 KKIPDGVFGFPL
-108 QDAKA
+108 QH
-113 IKEFEIPE
+113 IKSFEELDIPE
-121 TTPETR
+121 MTPETR
-127 AKLVSEAISELDQ
+127 AKYISSAISGLDQ
-140 FLVDVEMDIRSE
+140 LLEDIEMDIRSDQ
-152 LGVFKD
+152 GVFKD
-158 LKKKGEE
+158 LKKQGEA
-165 IDVKEVKPTL
+165 IDIKEVKSTL

-266 TLLYDIYRQTDDD
+266 TLLYDIYRQADDD

-339 EQKSIDYTNDIMS
+339 EQKSIDYTNDIMA
-352 SLSKRFLGDLKNKVA
+352 SLSNRFLGNLKNKVA

-384 DEETSDEESPI
+384 DEETSEEESPI

-495 LIVSHPNEIPENIVD
+495 LIISHPNEIPENIVD

-518 EDGSKPADE
+518 GDGSETADE
-527 EEIVNEFFKEP
+527 EEIVDEFFKEP
-538 EEHRAKR
+538 GEHRAKR

-569 ILDELDDDKPAYAV
+569 ILDELDDGKPAYAV

-620 VPCDTLEMHFMK
+620 VPCDTLEMHFMQ

-637 QKEDD
+637 QRGDACG
-642 HSLRMAVDHFKE
+642 LALAVDHFKE

-659 PDMKPVYLQ
+659 PDMKQVYLQ
-668 LGICYRKLCQVDEYL
+668 LGICYRGLIQVDEYL

-703 LKLEKLKF
+703 LKLDKLKF
-711 IVMNNRLE
+711 IVMNKRFE

-745 LIKIGGEHTEGNFQ
+745 LIRIGGEHAEENLQ

-764 LDEYFAEVNEL
+764 LDEYFAETNEL

-877 VVAEHQ
+877 IVAEHQ

>member
-9 EESNNSENEA
+9 EESNN
-19 NNPENEA
+19 PEEV
-26 NNSENEPLDQKELL
+26 LDQDELL
-40 EDVAE
+40 EKIDE
-45 IRQMIH
+45 IRQLIH
-51 QQRFAECNP
+51 QQRFTECKPLLVAVFTPLPSN
-60 MLFAIIKNCPNQQP
+60 KQYVN
-74 YIHRLVQ
+74 RLLQ
-81 GLLSTVIANLSLFQR
+81 SLLTALAANMSLFQR
-96 KKMSSVMLGFLK
+96 KKIPDGVFGFPL
-108 QDAKA
+108 QH
-113 IKEFEIPE
+113 IKSFEELDIPE
-121 TTPETR
+121 MTPETR
-127 AKLVSEAISELDQ
+127 AKYISSAISGLDQ
-140 FLVDVEMDIRSE
+140 LLEDIEMDIRSDQ
-152 LGVFKD
+152 GVFKD
-158 LKKKGEE
+158 LKKQGEA
-165 IDVKEVKPTL
+165 IDIKEVKPTL

-194 EQDQASATLYQEWEE
+194 EQDQASARLYQEWEE
-209 CREKIFGR
+209 YREKIFGR
-217 FVSSGHWNDEER
+217 FVSSGHWTDEEC
-229 AEVKDTILSP
+229 AAVKDTILSP

-289 LLVSMNSSCYEQ
+289 LLVSMNSSYCEQ
-301 HPDFLSFAE
+301 HPDFRSFAE

-315 CKNDSD
+315 CKNDQD
-321 LLAEIIKAQK
+321 LLADIIKAQK

-367 DLLEADEDMR
+367 DLLDADEDMR
-377 NIFGVED
+377 NLFEIDE
-384 DEETSDEESPI
+384 DEETSEEESPI

-404 DGDPALNVGVDSPLS
+404 DGVDNLNVGVNSPLS

-431 LPQFKMLRDQTE
+431 LPQFKMLRDQTD

-458 NPHITEALGFVDEK
+458 NPHVTEALGFVDEK

-495 LIVSHPNEIPENIVD
+495 LIISHPNEIPENIVD

-518 EDGSKPADE
+518 GDGSEPADE

-538 EEHRAKR
+538 GEHRAKR

-557 SKFYKEKDELFT
+557 SKFYKGKDELFT

-610 PDMVDVMLEG
+610 PDMVEVMLEG

-642 HSLRMAVDHFKE
+642 HSLRMAVSHFKE

-659 PDMKPVYLQ
+659 PDMKQVYLQ
-668 LGICYRKLCQVDEYL
+668 LGICYRNLIQVDEYL

-703 LKLEKLKF
+703 LKLDKLKF
-711 IVMNNRLE
+711 IVMNNRFE

-730 THPESQMAGALLTQL
+730 THPENQMAGALLTQL
-745 LIKIGGEHTEGNFQ
+745 LIKIGGEHAEENFQ

-764 LDEYFAEVNEL
+764 LDEYFAEANEL
-775 FGSFEKMKKS
+775 FGSFEKMKKE
-785 GKDPKNMMM
+785 GKDTKNMMM

-825 HQPKKAVGP
+825 HQPKKALEP

-842 EDKDQDVFFEVL
+842 VEKDENVFFEAL
-854 REDYKWLK
+854 KEDYKWLK
-862 NYGCSFTDIMIIYNQ
+862 NYGCSYTDLMIIYNQ

-883 QSQEELKKYADKSE
+883 QTEDELKKYADKSE

>member
-1 MSEEVNLS
+1 MSEKVNLS
-9 EESNNSENEA
+9 EESNSQEEV
-19 NNPENEA
+19 
-26 NNSENEPLDQKELL
+26 LDQDELL
-40 EDVAE
+40 EKIDE
-45 IRQMIH
+45 MRQLIH
-51 QQRFAECNP
+51 QQRFSECKP
-60 MLFAIIKNCPNQQP
+60 MLVEVFTPFSSNKQYINRLLQSLLTSLFANM
-74 YIHRLVQ
+74 
-81 GLLSTVIANLSLFQR
+81 SLFQR
-96 KKMSSVMLGFLK
+96 KKIPDGVFGFPIQHNK
-108 QDAKA
+108 S
-113 IKEFEIPE
+113 FEELDIPE
-121 TTPETR
+121 MTPEAR
-127 AKLVSEAISELDQ
+127 AKYISSTISGLDQ
-140 FLVDVEMDIRSE
+140 LLVDIEMDIRSDQ
-152 LGVFKD
+152 GVFKD
-158 LKKKGEE
+158 LKKLGEE
-165 IDVKEVKPTL
+165 IDIKEVKSTL

-194 EQDQASATLYQEWEE
+194 EQDQASARLYQEWEE

-217 FVSSGHWNDEER
+217 FVSSGYWNDEER
-229 AEVKDTILSP
+229 AAVKDTILSP

-289 LLVSMNSSCYEQ
+289 LLVSTNCGCYEQ
-301 HPDFLSFAE
+301 HPDFRSFAE

-367 DLLEADEDMR
+367 DLLDADEDMR
-377 NIFGVED
+377 NLFGIDE
-384 DEETSDEESPI
+384 DEETSEEESPI

-404 DGDPALNVGVDSPLS
+404 DGVDNLNVDVDSPLS

-431 LPQFKMLRDQTE
+431 LPQFKMLRDQTD

-458 NPHITEALGFVDEK
+458 NPHVTEALGFVAEK

-495 LIVSHPNEIPENIVD
+495 LIISHPNEIPENIVD

-518 EDGSKPADE
+518 GDGSEPADE

-538 EEHRAKR
+538 GEHRAKR

-610 PDMVDVMLEG
+610 PDMVEVMLEG

-637 QKEDD
+637 QKGDD
-642 HSLRMAVDHFKE
+642 HSLRMAVDHFKK
-654 MLKMQ
+654 MLKIK
-659 PDMKPVYLQ
+659 PDMKQVYLQ
-668 LGICYRKLCQVDEYL
+668 LGICYRNLIQVDEYL

-703 LKLEKLKF
+703 LKLDKLKF
-711 IVMNNRLE
+711 IVMNNRFE

-730 THPESQMAGALLTQL
+730 THPENQMAGALLTQL
-745 LIKIGGEHTEGNFQ
+745 LIKIGGEHAEENFQ

-775 FGSFEKMKKS
+775 FGSFDKMKKS
-785 GKDPKNMMM
+785 GKDTKNMMM

-808 AAEAYNNY
+808 LAEAYNNY
-816 SLGLLALIE
+816 SQGLLALIE
-825 HQPKKAVGP
+825 HQPKKALEP

-842 EDKDQDVFFEVL
+842 VEKDENVFFEAL
-854 REDYKWLK
+854 KEDYKWLK
-862 NYGCSFTDIMIIYNQ
+862 NYGCSYTDLMIIYNQ

-883 QSQEELKKYADKSE
+883 QTEDELKKYADKSE

>member
-9 EESNNSENEA
+9 EESNN
-19 NNPENEA
+19 PEEDV
-26 NNSENEPLDQKELL
+26 LDQDFLL
-40 EDVAE
+40 EKVDE
-45 IRQMIH
+45 MRQLIH
-51 QQRFAECNP
+51 QQRFSECKP
-60 MLFAIIKNCPNQQP
+60 MLVEVFTPFSSNKQYINRLMQNLLTSLFANM
-74 YIHRLVQ
+74 
-81 GLLSTVIANLSLFQR
+81 SLFQR
-96 KKMSSVMLGFLK
+96 KKIPDGVFGIPIQHNKS
-108 QDAKA
+108 
-113 IKEFEIPE
+113 FEELDIPE
-121 TTPETR
+121 MTPEAR
-127 AKLVSEAISELDQ
+127 AKYISNAVSELDQ
-140 FLVDVEMDIRSE
+140 LLVDIEMDIRSDQ
-152 LGVFKD
+152 GIFKD
-158 LKKKGEE
+158 LKKQGEA
-165 IDVKEVKPTL
+165 IDIKEVKPTL

-194 EQDQASATLYQEWEE
+194 EQDQASARLYQEWEE
-209 CREKIFGR
+209 YREKIFDR
-217 FVSSGHWNDEER
+217 FVSSGYWNNEER
-229 AEVKDTILSP
+229 AVVKDTILSP

-266 TLLYDIYRQTDDD
+266 TLLYDIYRLADDD

-289 LLVSMNSSCYEQ
+289 LLVSTNCGSYEQ
-301 HPDFLSFAE
+301 QPDFRSFAE

-315 CKNDSD
+315 CKNDPD

-339 EQKSIDYTNDIMS
+339 EQKSIDYTNDIMA
-352 SLSKRFLGDLKNKVA
+352 SLSKRFLDDLRDKVA

-377 NIFGVED
+377 NIFGIED
-384 DEETSDEESPI
+384 DEETSEESPI
-395 RSVDINTDE
+395 RSDDTNTDE
-404 DGDPALNVGVDSPLS
+404 DRIPNLDADIESPLS

-495 LIVSHPNEIPENIVD
+495 LIISHPNEIPENIVD

-518 EDGSKPADE
+518 GDGSEPADE

-538 EEHRAKR
+538 GEHRAKR

-610 PDMVDVMLEG
+610 PDLVEVMLEG

-637 QKEDD
+637 QKGDN
-642 HSLRMAVDHFKE
+642 HSLRMAVDYFKK
-654 MLKMQ
+654 MLKIK
-659 PDMKPVYLQ
+659 PDMKQVYLQ
-668 LGICYRKLCQVDEYL
+668 LGTCYRNLIQVDEYL
-683 ENFDKLM
+683 DNFDKLV

-703 LKLEKLKF
+703 LKLDKLKF
-711 IVMNNRLE
+711 IVMNNRFE

-730 THPESQMAGALLTQL
+730 THPENQMAGALLTQL
-745 LIKIGGEHTEGNFQ
+745 LIKIGGEHAEENFQ

-775 FGSFEKMKKS
+775 FGSFEKMKKA
-785 GKDPKNMMM
+785 GKDTKNMMM

-808 AAEAYNNY
+808 LAEAYNNY

-825 HQPKKAVGP
+825 HQPKKAMGP
-834 FFRAYAYY
+834 FFRVYAYY
-842 EDKDQDVFFEVL
+842 VEKDENVFFEAL
-854 REDYKWLK
+854 KEDYKWLK
-862 NYGCSFTDIMIIYNQ
+862 NYGCSYTDLMIIYNQ

-883 QSQEELKKYADKSE
+883 KSQEEIKKYADKSE

>member
-9 EESNNSENEA
+9 EESNN
-19 NNPENEA
+19 PEEVLA
-26 NNSENEPLDQKELL
+26 QKELL
-40 EDVAE
+40 EDVVE

-51 QQRFAECNP
+51 QQRFAECNQ
-60 MLFAIIKNCPNQQP
+60 MLFAIIKNCPNHQP
-74 YIHRLVQ
+74 YIQRLVQ
-81 GLLSTVIANLSLFQR
+81 GLLSTVIASLSLFQR
-96 KKMSSVMLGFLK
+96 KKMSTETLGFLK
-108 QDAKA
+108 LDAKA
-113 IKEFEIPE
+113 IKEFKIPE

-152 LGVFKD
+152 LGIFKD
-158 LKKKGEE
+158 LKKQGEA
-165 IDVKEVKPTL
+165 IDIKEVKPTL

-194 EQDQASATLYQEWEE
+194 EQDQASARLYQEWEE
-209 CREKIFGR
+209 YREKIFDR
-217 FVSSGHWNDEER
+217 FVSSGYWNDEER
-229 AEVKDTILSP
+229 AVVKDTILSP

-266 TLLYDIYRQTDDD
+266 TLLYDIYRLADDD

-289 LLVSMNSSCYEQ
+289 LLVSTNCGCYEQ
-301 HPDFLSFAE
+301 QPDFRSFAE

-315 CKNDSD
+315 CKNDPD

-339 EQKSIDYTNDIMS
+339 EQKSIDYTNDIMA
-352 SLSKRFLGDLKNKVA
+352 SLSKRFLGDLKDKVA
-367 DLLEADEDMR
+367 NLLEADEDMR
-377 NIFGVED
+377 NIFEID
-384 DEETSDEESPI
+384 EDEETSEESSI

-404 DGDPALNVGVDSPLS
+404 DGIPNLDVDMDSPLS

-458 NPHITEALGFVDEK
+458 NPHVTEALGFVDEK

-518 EDGSKPADE
+518 GDGCEPADE

-538 EEHRAKR
+538 GEHRAKR

-557 SKFYKEKDELFT
+557 SKFYTAKDEIFN
-569 ILDELDDDKPAYAV
+569 ILDELDDDKPVYAV

-610 PDMVDVMLEG
+610 PDMVEVMLEG

-642 HSLRMAVDHFKE
+642 HSLRMAVSHFKE

-659 PDMKPVYLQ
+659 PDMKQVYLQ
-668 LGICYRKLCQVDEYL
+668 LGICYRNLIQVDEYL

-703 LKLEKLKF
+703 LKLDKLKF
-711 IVMNNRLE
+711 IVMNNRFE

-730 THPESQMAGALLTQL
+730 THPENQMAGALLTQL
-745 LIKIGGEHTEGNFQ
+745 LIKIGGEHAEENFQ

-764 LDEYFAEVNEL
+764 LDEYFAEANEL
-775 FGSFEKMKKS
+775 FGSFEKMKKE
-785 GKDPKNMMM
+785 GKDTKNMMM

-825 HQPKKAVGP
+825 HQPKKAMGP

-842 EDKDQDVFFEVL
+842 VEKDENVFFEAL
-854 REDYKWLK
+854 KEDYKWLK
-862 NYGCSFTDIMIIYNQ
+862 NYGCSYTDLMIIYNQ

-883 QSQEELKKYADKSE
+883 KSQEEIKKYADKSE

>member
-9 EESNNSENEA
+9 EESNN
-19 NNPENEA
+19 PEEVLA
-26 NNSENEPLDQKELL
+26 QKELL
-40 EDVAE
+40 EDVVE

-60 MLFAIIKNCPNQQP
+60 MLFAIIKNSPNHLP

-81 GLLSTVIANLSLFQR
+81 GLLSTVIASLSLFQR
-96 KKMSSVMLGFLK
+96 KKISTEMLGFLK
-108 QDAKA
+108 LDAKA
-113 IKEFEIPE
+113 VKEFKIPE
-121 TTPETR
+121 TTPEGR

-140 FLVDVEMDIRSE
+140 FLVDIEMDIRSE
-152 LGVFKD
+152 QGIFKD
-158 LKKKGEE
+158 LKKQGEE
-165 IDVKEVKPTL
+165 IDIKEVKSTL

-194 EQDQASATLYQEWEE
+194 EQDQASARLYQEWEE
-209 CREKIFGR
+209 YREKIFDR
-217 FVSSGHWNDEER
+217 FVSSGYWNDEER
-229 AEVKDTILSP
+229 AAVKDTILSP

-266 TLLYDIYRQTDDD
+266 TLLYDIYRLADDD

-289 LLVSMNSSCYEQ
+289 LLVSMKSNSYEQ
-301 HPDFLSFAE
+301 QPDFRSFAE

-315 CKNDSD
+315 CKNDPD

-339 EQKSIDYTNDIMS
+339 EQKSIDYTNDIMA
-352 SLSKRFLGDLKNKVA
+352 SLSKRFLGDLKDKVA
-367 DLLEADEDMR
+367 NLLEADEDMR
-377 NIFGVED
+377 NIFEID
-384 DEETSDEESPI
+384 EDEETSEESPI

-404 DGDPALNVGVDSPLS
+404 DGIDNLDADIESPLS

-518 EDGSKPADE
+518 GDGSEPADE

-538 EEHRAKR
+538 GEHRAKR

-557 SKFYKEKDELFT
+557 SKFYTAKDEVFN

-610 PDMVDVMLEG
+610 PDLVEVMLEG

-637 QKEDD
+637 QKGDN
-642 HSLRMAVDHFKE
+642 HCLCMAVDHFKK
-654 MLKMQ
+654 MLKIK
-659 PDMKPVYLQ
+659 PDMKQVYLQ
-668 LGICYRKLCQVDEYL
+668 LGICYRNLIQVDEYL

-703 LKLEKLKF
+703 LKLDKLKF
-711 IVMNNRLE
+711 IVMNNRFE

-730 THPESQMAGALLTQL
+730 THPENQMAGALLTQL
-745 LIKIGGEHTEGNFQ
+745 LIKIGGEHAEENFQ

-775 FGSFEKMKKS
+775 FGSFEKMKKE
-785 GKDPKNMMM
+785 GKDTKNMMM

-808 AAEAYNNY
+808 LAEAYNNY

-825 HQPKKAVGP
+825 HQPKKAMGP

-842 EDKDQDVFFEVL
+842 VEKDENVFFEAL
-854 REDYKWLK
+854 KEDYKWLK
-862 NYGCSFTDIMIIYNQ
+862 NYGCSYTDLMIIYNQ

-883 QSQEELKKYADKSE
+883 KSQEEIKKYADKSE

>member
-9 EESNNSENEA
+9 EESNN
-19 NNPENEA
+19 PEEDV
-26 NNSENEPLDQKELL
+26 LDQDFLL
-40 EDVAE
+40 EKVDE
-45 IRQMIH
+45 MRDLIH
-51 QQRFAECNP
+51 QQRFTECKP
-60 MLFAIIKNCPNQQP
+60 ILVAIFENCPNHKQ
-74 YIHRLVQ
+74 YMRRLMH
-81 GLLSTVIANLSLFQR
+81 GLLKTVLANMSLLQC
-96 KKMSSVMLGFLK
+96 KKLPDDMLGFLK
-108 QDAKA
+108 QYVKPSEELD
-113 IKEFEIPE
+113 IPE
-121 TTPETR
+121 MTPEARTKFVFG
-127 AKLVSEAISELDQ
+127 AVSELDQ
-140 FLVDVEMDIRSE
+140 LLVDIEMDIRSDQ
-152 LGVFKD
+152 GIFKD
-158 LKKKGEE
+158 LKKQGEA
-165 IDVKEVKPTL
+165 IDIKEVKPTL

-194 EQDQASATLYQEWEE
+194 EQDQASARLYQEWEE
-209 CREKIFGR
+209 YREKIFDR
-217 FVSSGHWNDEER
+217 FVSSGYWNNEER
-229 AEVKDTILSP
+229 AVVKDTILSP

-266 TLLYDIYRQTDDD
+266 TLLYDIYRLTDAD
-279 EVKVRALLGW
+279 EAPVRALLGW
-289 LLVSMNSSCYEQ
+289 LLVSTNCGSYEQ
-301 HPDFLSFAE
+301 QPDFRSFAE

-315 CKNDSD
+315 CKNDPD

-339 EQKSIDYTNDIMS
+339 EQKSIDYTNDIMA
-352 SLSKRFLGDLKNKVA
+352 SLSKRFLDDLRDKVA

-377 NIFGVED
+377 NIFGIED
-384 DEETSDEESPI
+384 DEETSEESPI
-395 RSVDINTDE
+395 RSDDTNTDE
-404 DGDPALNVGVDSPLS
+404 DRIPNLDADIESPLS

-518 EDGSKPADE
+518 EDGSESADE
-527 EEIVNEFFKEP
+527 EEIVKEFFNEP

-545 IRINYIRNLLRF
+545 IRINYIRNLMRF
-557 SKFYKEKDELFT
+557 SKFYTAKDEIFN
-569 ILDELDDDKPAYAV
+569 IFDELDDDKPAYAV

-610 PDMVDVMLEG
+610 PDLVEVMLEG

-637 QKEDD
+637 QKGDN
-642 HSLRMAVDHFKE
+642 HSLRMAVDHFKK
-654 MLKMQ
+654 MLKIK
-659 PDMKPVYLQ
+659 PDMKQVYLQ
-668 LGICYRKLCQVDEYL
+668 MGTCYRNLIPVDENL
-683 ENFDKLM
+683 ENFDRLM
-690 EFKDSFSEEELFE
+690 AFKDSFSEEELFE
-703 LKLEKLKF
+703 LKLDKLKF
-711 IVMNNRLE
+711 IVMNNRFE

-730 THPESQMAGALLTQL
+730 THPENQMAGALLTQL
-745 LIKIGGEHTEGNFQ
+745 LIKIGGEHAEENFQ

-775 FGSFEKMKKS
+775 FGSFEKMKKA
-785 GKDPKNMMM
+785 GKDTKNMMM

-808 AAEAYNNY
+808 LAEAYNNY

-825 HQPKKAVGP
+825 HQPKKAMGP
-834 FFRAYAYY
+834 FFRVYAYY
-842 EDKDQDVFFEVL
+842 VEKDENVFFEAL
-854 REDYKWLK
+854 KEDYKWLK
-862 NYGCSFTDIMIIYNQ
+862 NYGCSYTDLMIIYNQ

-883 QSQEELKKYADKSE
+883 KSQEEIKKYADKSE

>member
-9 EESNNSENEA
+9 EESNN
-19 NNPENEA
+19 PEEV
-26 NNSENEPLDQKELL
+26 LDQDELL
-40 EDVAE
+40 EKIDE
-45 IRQMIH
+45 MRQLIH
-51 QQRFAECNP
+51 QQRFTECKPLLVAVFTPLPSN
-60 MLFAIIKNCPNQQP
+60 KQYVN
-74 YIHRLVQ
+74 RLLQ
-81 GLLSTVIANLSLFQR
+81 SLLTALAANMSLFQR
-96 KKMSSVMLGFLK
+96 KKIPDGVFGFPL
-108 QDAKA
+108 QH
-113 IKEFEIPE
+113 IKSFEELDIPE
-121 TTPETR
+121 MTPETR
-127 AKLVSEAISELDQ
+127 AKYISSAISGLDQ
-140 FLVDVEMDIRSE
+140 LLEDIEMDIRSDQ
-152 LGVFKD
+152 GVFKD
-158 LKKKGEE
+158 LKKQGEA
-165 IDVKEVKPTL
+165 IDIKEVKPTL

-194 EQDQASATLYQEWEE
+194 EQDQASARLYQEWEE
-209 CREKIFGR
+209 YREKIFDR
-217 FVSSGHWNDEER
+217 FVSSGYWNDEER
-229 AEVKDTILSP
+229 AVVKDTILSP

-289 LLVSMNSSCYEQ
+289 LLVSTNCGCYEQ
-301 HPDFLSFAE
+301 QPDFRSFAE

-339 EQKSIDYTNDIMS
+339 EQKSIDYTNDIMA
-352 SLSKRFLGDLKNKVA
+352 SLSKRFLGDLKDKVA
-367 DLLEADEDMR
+367 NLLEADEDMR
-377 NIFGVED
+377 NIFGIED
-384 DEETSDEESPI
+384 DEETSEESPI

-404 DGDPALNVGVDSPLS
+404 DGIPNLDVDMDSPLS

-495 LIVSHPNEIPENIVD
+495 LIISHPNEIPENIVD

-518 EDGSKPADE
+518 GDGSEPADE

-538 EEHRAKR
+538 GEHRAKR

-557 SKFYKEKDELFT
+557 SKFYTAKDEIFN

-610 PDMVDVMLEG
+610 PDLVEVMLEG

-637 QKEDD
+637 QKGDD
-642 HSLRMAVDHFKE
+642 HSLRMAVDHFKK
-654 MLKMQ
+654 MLKIK
-659 PDMKPVYLQ
+659 PDMKQVYLQ
-668 LGICYRKLCQVDEYL
+668 LGICYRNLIQVDEYL

-690 EFKDSFSEEELFE
+690 EFKDSFSEEELFK
-703 LKLEKLKF
+703 LKLDKLKF
-711 IVMNNRLE
+711 IVMNNRFE

-730 THPESQMAGALLTQL
+730 THPENQMAGALLTQL
-745 LIKIGGEHTEGNFQ
+745 LIKIGGEHAEENFQ

-764 LDEYFAEVNEL
+764 LDEYFAEANEL
-775 FGSFEKMKKS
+775 FGSFEKMKKE
-785 GKDPKNMMM
+785 GKDTKNMMM

-825 HQPKKAVGP
+825 HQPKKAMGP

-842 EDKDQDVFFEVL
+842 VEKDENVFFEAL
-854 REDYKWLK
+854 KEDYKWLK
-862 NYGCSFTDIMIIYNQ
+862 NYGCSYTDLMIIYNQ

-883 QSQEELKKYADKSE
+883 QTEDELKKYADKSE

>member
-9 EESNNSENEA
+9 EESNN
-19 NNPENEA
+19 PEEVLA
-26 NNSENEPLDQKELL
+26 QKELL
-40 EDVAE
+40 EDVVE

-60 MLFAIIKNCPNQQP
+60 MLFAIIKNSPNHQP

-81 GLLSTVIANLSLFQR
+81 GLLSTVIASLSLFQR
-96 KKMSSVMLGFLK
+96 KKISTEMLGFLEL
-108 QDAKA
+108 DAKA
-113 IKEFEIPE
+113 VKEFKIPE
-121 TTPETR
+121 TTPEGR
-127 AKLVSEAISELDQ
+127 AKLVSDAISELDQ
-140 FLVDVEMDIRSE
+140 FLVDIEMDIRSE
-152 LGVFKD
+152 QGIFKD
-158 LKKKGEE
+158 LKKQGEA
-165 IDVKEVKPTL
+165 IDIKEVKPTL

-194 EQDQASATLYQEWEE
+194 EQDQASARLYLEWEE
-209 CREKIFGR
+209 YREKIFDR
-217 FVSSGHWNDEER
+217 FVTAGYWNDEER
-229 AEVKDTILSP
+229 AVVKDTILSP

-252 ITLSAATV
+252 ITLSATTV

-266 TLLYDIYRQTDDD
+266 TLLYDIYRLADDD

-289 LLVSMNSSCYEQ
+289 LLVSTNCGCYEQ
-301 HPDFLSFAE
+301 HPDFRSFAE

-315 CKNDSD
+315 CKNDPD

-339 EQKSIDYTNDIMS
+339 EQKSIDYTNDIMA
-352 SLSKRFLGDLKNKVA
+352 SLSKRFLGDLKDKVA

-377 NIFGVED
+377 NIFEID
-384 DEETSDEESPI
+384 EDEETSEESPI

-404 DGDPALNVGVDSPLS
+404 DGIDNLDADIESPLS

-518 EDGSKPADE
+518 EDGSVSADE
-527 EEIVNEFFKEP
+527 EEIVKEFFNEP

-610 PDMVDVMLEG
+610 PDLVEVMLEG

-637 QKEDD
+637 QKGDN
-642 HSLRMAVDHFKE
+642 HSLCMAVDHFKK
-654 MLKMQ
+654 MLKIK
-659 PDMKPVYLQ
+659 PDMKQVYLQ
-668 LGICYRKLCQVDEYL
+668 LGICYRNLIQMDEYL

-703 LKLEKLKF
+703 LKLDKLKF
-711 IVMNNRLE
+711 IVMNNRFE

-730 THPESQMAGALLTQL
+730 THPENQMAGALLTQL
-745 LIKIGGEHTEGNFQ
+745 LIKIGGEHAEENFQ

-775 FGSFEKMKKS
+775 FGSFEKMKKE
-785 GKDPKNMMM
+785 GKDTKNMMM

-808 AAEAYNNY
+808 LAEAYNNY

-825 HQPKKAVGP
+825 HQPKKAMGP

-842 EDKDQDVFFEVL
+842 VEKDENVFFEAL
-854 REDYKWLK
+854 KEDYKWLK
-862 NYGCSFTDIMIIYNQ
+862 SYGCSYTDLMIIYNQ

-883 QSQEELKKYADKSE
+883 KSQEEIKKYADKSE

>member
-9 EESNNSENEA
+9 EESNN
-19 NNPENEA
+19 PEEVLA
-26 NNSENEPLDQKELL
+26 QKELL
-40 EDVAE
+40 EDVVE

-60 MLFAIIKNCPNQQP
+60 MLFAIVKNSPNHQP

-81 GLLSTVIANLSLFQR
+81 GLLSTVIASLSLFQR
-96 KKMSSVMLGFLK
+96 KKISTEMLGFLK
-108 QDAKA
+108 LDAKA
-113 IKEFEIPE
+113 VKEFKIPE
-121 TTPETR
+121 TTPEGR

-140 FLVDVEMDIRSE
+140 FLVDIEMDIRSE
-152 LGVFKD
+152 QGIFKD
-158 LKKKGEE
+158 LKKLGEE
-165 IDVKEVKPTL
+165 IDIKEVKPTL

-194 EQDQASATLYQEWEE
+194 EQDQASARLYQEWEE
-209 CREKIFGR
+209 YREKIFDR
-217 FVSSGHWNDEER
+217 FVSSGYWNDEER
-229 AEVKDTILSP
+229 AVVKDTILSP

-266 TLLYDIYRQTDDD
+266 TLLYDIYRLADDD

-289 LLVSMNSSCYEQ
+289 LLVSTNCGCYEQ
-301 HPDFLSFAE
+301 QPDFRSFAE

-339 EQKSIDYTNDIMS
+339 EQKSIDYTNDIMA
-352 SLSKRFLGDLKNKVA
+352 SLSKRFLGDLKDKVA
-367 DLLEADEDMR
+367 DLLEADEDMQ
-377 NIFGVED
+377 NIFGIDE
-384 DEETSDEESPI
+384 DEETSEESPI

-404 DGDPALNVGVDSPLS
+404 DGIPNLDVDMDSPLS

-431 LPQFKMLRDQTE
+431 LPQFKMLRDQTG

-518 EDGSKPADE
+518 GDGSEPADE

-538 EEHRAKR
+538 GEHRAKR

-557 SKFYKEKDELFT
+557 SKFYTAKDEIFN

-610 PDMVDVMLEG
+610 PDLVEVMLEG

-637 QKEDD
+637 QKGDN
-642 HSLRMAVDHFKE
+642 HSLCMAVDHFKK
-654 MLKMQ
+654 MLKIK
-659 PDMKPVYLQ
+659 PDMKQVYLQ
-668 LGICYRKLCQVDEYL
+668 LGICYRNLIQVDEYL

-703 LKLEKLKF
+703 LKLDKLKF
-711 IVMNNRLE
+711 IVMNNRFE

-730 THPESQMAGALLTQL
+730 THPENQMAGALLTQL
-745 LIKIGGEHTEGNFQ
+745 LIKIGGEHAEENFQ

-764 LDEYFAEVNEL
+764 LDEYFAEANEL
-775 FGSFEKMKKS
+775 FGSFEKMKKE
-785 GKDPKNMMM
+785 GKDTKNMMM

-825 HQPKKAVGP
+825 HQPKKAMGP

-842 EDKDQDVFFEVL
+842 VEKDENVFFEAL
-854 REDYKWLK
+854 KEDYKWLK
-862 NYGCSFTDIMIIYNQ
+862 DYGCSYTDLMIIYNQ

-883 QSQEELKKYADKSE
+883 KSQEEIKKYADKSE

>member
-9 EESNNSENEA
+9 EESNN
-19 NNPENEA
+19 PEEV
-26 NNSENEPLDQKELL
+26 LDQDELL
-40 EDVAE
+40 EKIDE
-45 IRQMIH
+45 MRQLIH
-51 QQRFAECNP
+51 QQRFTECKPLLVAVFTPLPSN
-60 MLFAIIKNCPNQQP
+60 KQYVN
-74 YIHRLVQ
+74 RLLQ
-81 GLLSTVIANLSLFQR
+81 SLLTALAANMSLFQR
-96 KKMSSVMLGFLK
+96 KKIPDGVFGFPL
-108 QDAKA
+108 QH
-113 IKEFEIPE
+113 IKSFEELDIPE
-121 TTPETR
+121 MTPETR
-127 AKLVSEAISELDQ
+127 AKYISSAISGLDQ
-140 FLVDVEMDIRSE
+140 LLEDIEMDIRSDQ
-152 LGVFKD
+152 GVFKD
-158 LKKKGEE
+158 LKKQGEA
-165 IDVKEVKPTL
+165 IDIKEVKPTL

-194 EQDQASATLYQEWEE
+194 EQDQASARLYQEWEE
-209 CREKIFGR
+209 YREKIFGR
-217 FVSSGHWNDEER
+217 FVSSGHWTDEEC
-229 AEVKDTILSP
+229 AAVKDSILSP

-289 LLVSMNSSCYEQ
+289 LLVSMNSSYYEQ
-301 HPDFLSFAE
+301 QPDFRSFAE

-315 CKNDSD
+315 CKNDPD
-321 LLAEIIKAQK
+321 LLADIIKAQK

-367 DLLEADEDMR
+367 DLLDADEDMR
-377 NIFGVED
+377 NLFEIDE
-384 DEETSDEESPI
+384 DEETSEEESPI

-404 DGDPALNVGVDSPLS
+404 DGVDNLNVGVDSPLS

-431 LPQFKMLRDQTE
+431 LPQFKMLRDQTD

-458 NPHITEALGFVDEK
+458 NPHVTEALGFVDEK

-495 LIVSHPNEIPENIVD
+495 LIISHPNEIPENIVD

-518 EDGSKPADE
+518 GDGSEPADE

-538 EEHRAKR
+538 GEHRAKR

-557 SKFYKEKDELFT
+557 SKFYKGKDELFT

-610 PDMVDVMLEG
+610 PDMVEVMLEG

-642 HSLRMAVDHFKE
+642 HSLRMAVSHFKE

-659 PDMKPVYLQ
+659 PDMKQVYLQ
-668 LGICYRKLCQVDEYL
+668 LGICYRNLIQVDEYL

-703 LKLEKLKF
+703 LKLDKLKF
-711 IVMNNRLE
+711 IVMNNRFE

-730 THPESQMAGALLTQL
+730 THPENQMAGALLTQL
-745 LIKIGGEHTEGNFQ
+745 LIKIGGEHAEENFQ

-764 LDEYFAEVNEL
+764 LDEYFAEANEL
-775 FGSFEKMKKS
+775 FGSFEKMKKE
-785 GKDPKNMMM
+785 GKDTKNMMM

-825 HQPKKAVGP
+825 HQPKKALEP

-842 EDKDQDVFFEVL
+842 VEKDENVFFEAL
-854 REDYKWLK
+854 KEDYKWLK
-862 NYGCSFTDIMIIYNQ
+862 NYGCSYTDLMIIYNQ

-883 QSQEELKKYADKSE
+883 QTEDELKKYADKSE

>member
-9 EESNNSENEA
+9 EESNN
-19 NNPENEA
+19 PEEVLA
-26 NNSENEPLDQKELL
+26 QKELL
-40 EDVAE
+40 EDVVE

-60 MLFAIIKNCPNQQP
+60 MLFAIIKNSPNHLP

-81 GLLSTVIANLSLFQR
+81 GLLSTVIASLSLFQR
-96 KKMSSVMLGFLK
+96 KKISTEMLGFLK
-108 QDAKA
+108 LDAKA
-113 IKEFEIPE
+113 VKEFKIPE
-121 TTPETR
+121 TTPEGR

-140 FLVDVEMDIRSE
+140 FLVDIEMDIRSE
-152 LGVFKD
+152 QGIFKD
-158 LKKKGEE
+158 LKKQGEA
-165 IDVKEVKPTL
+165 IDIKEVKSTL

-194 EQDQASATLYQEWEE
+194 EQDQASARLYQEWEE
-209 CREKIFGR
+209 YREKIFDR
-217 FVSSGHWNDEER
+217 FVSSGYWNDEER
-229 AEVKDTILSP
+229 AAVKDTILSP

-266 TLLYDIYRQTDDD
+266 TLLYDIYRLADDD

-289 LLVSMNSSCYEQ
+289 LLVSTNCGCYEQ
-301 HPDFLSFAE
+301 HPDFRSFAE

-352 SLSKRFLGDLKNKVA
+352 SLSKRFLGELKNKVA
-367 DLLEADEDMR
+367 DLLDADEDMR
-377 NIFGVED
+377 NLFEIDE
-384 DEETSDEESPI
+384 DEETSEESPI

-404 DGDPALNVGVDSPLS
+404 DGIDNLDADIESPLS

-458 NPHITEALGFVDEK
+458 NPHVTEALGFVDEK

-518 EDGSKPADE
+518 EDGSESADE

-538 EEHRAKR
+538 GEHRAKR

-557 SKFYKEKDELFT
+557 SKFYTAKDEIFN

-610 PDMVDVMLEG
+610 PDLVEVMLEG

-637 QKEDD
+637 QKEDN
-642 HSLRMAVDHFKE
+642 HSLRMAVDHFKK
-654 MLKMQ
+654 MLKIK
-659 PDMKPVYLQ
+659 PDMKQVYLQ
-668 LGICYRKLCQVDEYL
+668 LGICYRNLIQVDEYL

-703 LKLEKLKF
+703 LKLDKLKF
-711 IVMNNRLE
+711 IVMNNRFE

-730 THPESQMAGALLTQL
+730 THPENQMAGALLTQL
-745 LIKIGGEHTEGNFQ
+745 LIKIGGEHTEENFQ

-775 FGSFEKMKKS
+775 FGSFEKMKKE
-785 GKDPKNMMM
+785 GKDTKNMMM

-808 AAEAYNNY
+808 LAEAYNNY

-825 HQPKKAVGP
+825 HQPKKAMGP

-842 EDKDQDVFFEVL
+842 VEKDENVFFEAL
-854 REDYKWLK
+854 KEDYKWLK
-862 NYGCSFTDIMIIYNQ
+862 NYGCSYTDLMIIYNQ

-883 QSQEELKKYADKSE
+883 KSQEEIKKYADKSE

>member
-9 EESNNSENEA
+9 EESNN
-19 NNPENEA
+19 PEEV
-26 NNSENEPLDQKELL
+26 LDQDELL
-40 EDVAE
+40 EKIDE
-45 IRQMIH
+45 MRQLIH
-51 QQRFAECNP
+51 QQRFTECKPLLVAVFTPLPSN
-60 MLFAIIKNCPNQQP
+60 KQYVN
-74 YIHRLVQ
+74 RLLQ
-81 GLLSTVIANLSLFQR
+81 SLLTALAANMSLFQR
-96 KKMSSVMLGFLK
+96 KKIPDGVFGFPL
-108 QDAKA
+108 QH
-113 IKEFEIPE
+113 IKSFEELDIPE
-121 TTPETR
+121 MTPETR
-127 AKLVSEAISELDQ
+127 AKYISSAISGLDQ
-140 FLVDVEMDIRSE
+140 LLEDIEMDIRSDQ
-152 LGVFKD
+152 GVFKD
-158 LKKKGEE
+158 LKKQGEA
-165 IDVKEVKPTL
+165 IDIKEVKPTL

-194 EQDQASATLYQEWEE
+194 EQDQASARLYQEWEE
-209 CREKIFGR
+209 YREKIFDR
-217 FVSSGHWNDEER
+217 FVSSGYWNDEER
-229 AEVKDTILSP
+229 AVVKDTILSP

-260 FDMGKF
+260 FNMGKF

-289 LLVSMNSSCYEQ
+289 LLVSTNCGCYEQ
-301 HPDFLSFAE
+301 QPDFRSFAE

-315 CKNDSD
+315 CKNDPD

-352 SLSKRFLGDLKNKVA
+352 SLSKRFLGDLKDKVA

-377 NIFGVED
+377 NIFEID
-384 DEETSDEESPI
+384 EDEETSEEESPI

-404 DGDPALNVGVDSPLS
+404 DGVDNLNVGVDSPLS

-431 LPQFKMLRDQTE
+431 LPQFKMLRDQTD

-458 NPHITEALGFVDEK
+458 NPHVTEALGFVDEK

-495 LIVSHPNEIPENIVD
+495 LIISHPNEIPENIVD

-518 EDGSKPADE
+518 GDGSEPADE
-527 EEIVNEFFKEP
+527 EEIVDEFFKEP
-538 EEHRAKR
+538 GEHRAKR

-557 SKFYKEKDELFT
+557 SKFYTAKDEIFN

-583 LAGPLFQDEFFDKY
+583 LAGPLFQDEFFDEY

-610 PDMVDVMLEG
+610 PDLVEVMLEG

-642 HSLRMAVDHFKE
+642 HSLCMAVDHFKK
-654 MLKMQ
+654 MLKIK
-659 PDMKPVYLQ
+659 PDMKQVYLQ
-668 LGICYRKLCQVDEYL
+668 LGICYRNLIQVDEYL

-690 EFKDSFSEEELFE
+690 EFKDSFSEEELFK
-703 LKLEKLKF
+703 LKLDKLKF
-711 IVMNNRLE
+711 IVMNNRFE

-730 THPESQMAGALLTQL
+730 THPENQMAGALLTQL
-745 LIKIGGEHTEGNFQ
+745 LIKIGGEHAEENFQ

-764 LDEYFAEVNEL
+764 LDEYFAEANEL
-775 FGSFEKMKKS
+775 FGSFEKMKKE
-785 GKDPKNMMM
+785 GKDTKNMMM

-825 HQPKKAVGP
+825 HQPKKAMGP

-842 EDKDQDVFFEVL
+842 VEKDENVFFEAL
-854 REDYKWLK
+854 KEDYKWLK
-862 NYGCSFTDIMIIYNQ
+862 NYGCSYTDLMIIYNQ

-883 QSQEELKKYADKSE
+883 KSQEEIKKYADKSE

>member
-9 EESNNSENEA
+9 EESNSQEEV
-19 NNPENEA
+19 
-26 NNSENEPLDQKELL
+26 LDQDFLL
-40 EDVAE
+40 EKVDE
-45 IRQMIH
+45 MRDLIH
-51 QQRFAECNP
+51 QQRFAECKP
-60 MLFAIIKNCPNQQP
+60 MLVAIFENCPNHKQ
-74 YIHRLVQ
+74 YMRRLMH
-81 GLLSTVIANLSLFQR
+81 GLLTTVLANMSLLQR
-96 KKMSSVMLGFLK
+96 KKLPDDMLGILK
-108 QDAKA
+108 QYVKPSEELD
-113 IKEFEIPE
+113 IPE
-121 TTPETR
+121 MTPEARTKFVFG
-127 AKLVSEAISELDQ
+127 AVSELDQ
-140 FLVDVEMDIRSE
+140 LLEDIEMDIRSE
-152 LGVFKD
+152 QGIFKD
-158 LKKKGEE
+158 LKKQGEA
-165 IDVKEVKPTL
+165 IDIKEVKPTL

-180 REAMLFLNHDLSKE
+180 REAMLFLNHDFSKE
-194 EQDQASATLYQEWEE
+194 EQDQASARLYQEWEE
-209 CREKIFGR
+209 YREKIFDR
-217 FVSSGHWNDEER
+217 FVSSGYWNDEER
-229 AEVKDTILSP
+229 AVVKDTILSP

-266 TLLYDIYRQTDDD
+266 TLLYDIYRLADDD

-289 LLVSMNSSCYEQ
+289 LLVSTNCGCYEQ
-301 HPDFLSFAE
+301 QPDFRSFAE

-339 EQKSIDYTNDIMS
+339 EQKSIDYTNDIMA
-352 SLSKRFLGDLKNKVA
+352 SLSKRFLGDLKDKVA

-377 NIFGVED
+377 NIFGIDE
-384 DEETSDEESPI
+384 DEETSEESPI

-404 DGDPALNVGVDSPLS
+404 DGIPNLDVDMDSPLS

-431 LPQFKMLRDQTE
+431 LPQFKMLRDQTD

-518 EDGSKPADE
+518 GDGSEPADE

-538 EEHRAKR
+538 GEHRAKR

-557 SKFYKEKDELFT
+557 SKFYTAKDEIFN

-610 PDMVDVMLEG
+610 PDLVEVMLEG

-637 QKEDD
+637 QKGDN
-642 HSLRMAVDHFKE
+642 HSLCMAVDHFKK
-654 MLKMQ
+654 MLKIK
-659 PDMKPVYLQ
+659 PDMKQVYLQ
-668 LGICYRKLCQVDEYL
+668 LGICYRNLIQVDEYL

-703 LKLEKLKF
+703 LKLDKLKF
-711 IVMNNRLE
+711 IVMNNRFE

-730 THPESQMAGALLTQL
+730 THPENQMAGALLTQL
-745 LIKIGGEHTEGNFQ
+745 LIKIGGEHAEENFQ

-764 LDEYFAEVNEL
+764 LDEYFAEANEL
-775 FGSFEKMKKS
+775 FGSFEKMKKE
-785 GKDPKNMMM
+785 GKDTKNMMM

-825 HQPKKAVGP
+825 HQPKKAMGP

-842 EDKDQDVFFEVL
+842 VEKDENVFFEAL
-854 REDYKWLK
+854 KEDYKWLK
-862 NYGCSFTDIMIIYNQ
+862 NYGCSYTDLMIIYNK

-883 QSQEELKKYADKSE
+883 KSQEEIKKYADKSE

>member
-9 EESNNSENEA
+9 EESNN
-19 NNPENEA
+19 PEEV
-26 NNSENEPLDQKELL
+26 LDQDELL
-40 EDVAE
+40 EKIDE
-45 IRQMIH
+45 MRQLIH
-51 QQRFAECNP
+51 QQRFTECKPLLVAVFTPLPSN
-60 MLFAIIKNCPNQQP
+60 KQYVN
-74 YIHRLVQ
+74 RLLQ
-81 GLLSTVIANLSLFQR
+81 SLLTALAANMSLFQR
-96 KKMSSVMLGFLK
+96 KKIPDGVFGFPL
-108 QDAKA
+108 QH
-113 IKEFEIPE
+113 IKSFEELDIPE
-121 TTPETR
+121 MTPETR
-127 AKLVSEAISELDQ
+127 AKYISSAISGLDQ
-140 FLVDVEMDIRSE
+140 LLEDIEMDIRSDQ
-152 LGVFKD
+152 GVFKD
-158 LKKKGEE
+158 LKKQGEA
-165 IDVKEVKPTL
+165 IDIKEVKPTL

-194 EQDQASATLYQEWEE
+194 EQDQASARLYQEWEE
-209 CREKIFGR
+209 YREKIFGR
-217 FVSSGHWNDEER
+217 FVSSGHWTDEEC
-229 AEVKDTILSP
+229 AAVKDSILSP

-266 TLLYDIYRQTDDD
+266 TLLYGIYRQTDDD

-289 LLVSMNSSCYEQ
+289 LLVSMNSSYYEQ
-301 HPDFLSFAE
+301 QPDFRSFAE

-315 CKNDSD
+315 CKNDQD
-321 LLAEIIKAQK
+321 LLADIIKAQK

-367 DLLEADEDMR
+367 DLLDADEDMR
-377 NIFGVED
+377 NLFEIDE
-384 DEETSDEESPI
+384 DEETSEEESPI

-404 DGDPALNVGVDSPLS
+404 DGVDNLNVGVDSPLS

-431 LPQFKMLRDQTE
+431 LPQFKMLRDQTD

-458 NPHITEALGFVDEK
+458 NPHVTEALGFVDEK

-495 LIVSHPNEIPENIVD
+495 LIISHPNEIPENIVD

-518 EDGSKPADE
+518 GDGSEPADE

-538 EEHRAKR
+538 GEHRAKR

-557 SKFYKEKDELFT
+557 SKFYKGKDELFT

-583 LAGPLFQDEFFDKY
+583 LAGSLFQDEFFDKY

-610 PDMVDVMLEG
+610 PDMVEVMLEG

-642 HSLRMAVDHFKE
+642 HSLRMAVSHFKE

-659 PDMKPVYLQ
+659 PDMKQVYLQ
-668 LGICYRKLCQVDEYL
+668 LGICYRNLIQVDEYL

-703 LKLEKLKF
+703 LKLDKLKF
-711 IVMNNRLE
+711 IVMNNRFE

-730 THPESQMAGALLTQL
+730 THPENQMAGALLTQL
-745 LIKIGGEHTEGNFQ
+745 LIKIGGEHAEENFQ

-764 LDEYFAEVNEL
+764 LDEYFAEANEL
-775 FGSFEKMKKS
+775 FGSFEKMKKE
-785 GKDPKNMMM
+785 GKDTKNMMM

-825 HQPKKAVGP
+825 HQPKKALEP

-842 EDKDQDVFFEVL
+842 VEKDENVFFEAL
-854 REDYKWLK
+854 KEDYKWLK
-862 NYGCSFTDIMIIYNQ
+862 NYGCSYTDLMIIYNQ

-883 QSQEELKKYADKSE
+883 QTEDELKKYADKSE

>member
-9 EESNNSENEA
+9 EESNN
-19 NNPENEA
+19 PEEV
-26 NNSENEPLDQKELL
+26 LDQDELL
-40 EDVAE
+40 EKIDE
-45 IRQMIH
+45 MRQLIH
-51 QQRFAECNP
+51 QQRFTECKPLLVAVFTPLPSN
-60 MLFAIIKNCPNQQP
+60 KQYVN
-74 YIHRLVQ
+74 RLLQ
-81 GLLSTVIANLSLFQR
+81 SLLTALAANMSLFQR
-96 KKMSSVMLGFLK
+96 KKIPDGVFGFPL
-108 QDAKA
+108 QH
-113 IKEFEIPE
+113 IKSFEELDIPE
-121 TTPETR
+121 MTPETR
-127 AKLVSEAISELDQ
+127 AKYISSAISGLDQ
-140 FLVDVEMDIRSE
+140 LLEDIEMDIRSDQ
-152 LGVFKD
+152 GVFKD
-158 LKKKGEE
+158 LKKQGEA
-165 IDVKEVKPTL
+165 IDIKEVKPTL

-194 EQDQASATLYQEWEE
+194 EQDQASARLYQEWEE
-209 CREKIFGR
+209 YREKIFGR
-217 FVSSGHWNDEER
+217 FVSSGHWTDEEC
-229 AEVKDTILSP
+229 AAVKDTILSP

-289 LLVSMNSSCYEQ
+289 LLVSMNSSYYEQ
-301 HPDFLSFAE
+301 QPDFRSFAE

-315 CKNDSD
+315 CKNDQD
-321 LLAEIIKAQK
+321 LLADIIKAQK

-367 DLLEADEDMR
+367 DLLDADEDMR
-377 NIFGVED
+377 NLFEIDE
-384 DEETSDEESPI
+384 DEETSEEERPI

-404 DGDPALNVGVDSPLS
+404 DGVDNLNVGVDSPLS

-431 LPQFKMLRDQTE
+431 LPQFKMLRDQTD

-458 NPHITEALGFVDEK
+458 NPHVTEALGFVDEK

-495 LIVSHPNEIPENIVD
+495 LIISHPNEIPENIVD

-518 EDGSKPADE
+518 GDGSEPADE

-538 EEHRAKR
+538 GEHRAKR

-557 SKFYKEKDELFT
+557 SKFYKGKDELFT

-610 PDMVDVMLEG
+610 PDMVEVMLEG

-642 HSLRMAVDHFKE
+642 HSLRMAVSHFKE

-659 PDMKPVYLQ
+659 PDMKQVYLQ
-668 LGICYRKLCQVDEYL
+668 LGICYRNLIQVDEYL

-703 LKLEKLKF
+703 LKLDKLKF
-711 IVMNNRLE
+711 IVMNNRFE

-730 THPESQMAGALLTQL
+730 THPENQMAGALLTQL
-745 LIKIGGEHTEGNFQ
+745 LIKIGGEHAEENFQ

-764 LDEYFAEVNEL
+764 LDEYFAEANEL
-775 FGSFEKMKKS
+775 FGSFEKMKKE
-785 GKDPKNMMM
+785 GKDTKNMMM

-825 HQPKKAVGP
+825 HQPKKALEP

-842 EDKDQDVFFEVL
+842 VEKDENVFFEAL
-854 REDYKWLK
+854 KEDYKWLK
-862 NYGCSFTDIMIIYNQ
+862 NYGCSYTDLMIIYNQ

-883 QSQEELKKYADKSE
+883 QTEDELKKYADKSE

>member
-9 EESNNSENEA
+9 EESNN
-19 NNPENEA
+19 PEEVLA
-26 NNSENEPLDQKELL
+26 QKELL
-40 EDVAE
+40 EDVVE

-60 MLFAIIKNCPNQQP
+60 MLFAIIKNSPNHQP

-81 GLLSTVIANLSLFQR
+81 GLLSTVIASLSLFQR
-96 KKMSSVMLGFLK
+96 KKISTEMLGFLK
-108 QDAKA
+108 LDAKA
-113 IKEFEIPE
+113 VKEFKIPE
-121 TTPETR
+121 TTPEGR
-127 AKLVSEAISELDQ
+127 AKLVSDAISELDQ
-140 FLVDVEMDIRSE
+140 FLVDIEMDIRSE
-152 LGVFKD
+152 QGIFKD
-158 LKKKGEE
+158 LKKQGEA
-165 IDVKEVKPTL
+165 IDIKEVKPTL

-194 EQDQASATLYQEWEE
+194 EQDQASARLYQEWEE
-209 CREKIFGR
+209 YREKIFGR
-217 FVSSGHWNDEER
+217 FVSSGYWNDEER
-229 AEVKDTILSP
+229 AAVKDTILSP

-266 TLLYDIYRQTDDD
+266 TLLYDIYRQADDD

-289 LLVSMNSSCYEQ
+289 LLVSTNCGCYEQ
-301 HPDFLSFAE
+301 QPDFRSFAE

-339 EQKSIDYTNDIMS
+339 EQKSIDYTNDIMA
-352 SLSKRFLGDLKNKVA
+352 SLSKRFLGDLKDKVA
-367 DLLEADEDMR
+367 NLLEADEDMQ
-377 NIFGVED
+377 NIFGIED
-384 DEETSDEESPI
+384 DEETSEESPI

-404 DGDPALNVGVDSPLS
+404 DGIPNLDVDMDSPLS

-431 LPQFKMLRDQTE
+431 LPQFKMLRDQTD

-458 NPHITEALGFVDEK
+458 NPHVTEALGFVDEK

-518 EDGSKPADE
+518 GDGSEPADE

-620 VPCDTLEMHFMK
+620 VPCDTLEMHFMQ

-745 LIKIGGEHTEGNFQ
+745 LIKIGGEHAEENFQ

-764 LDEYFAEVNEL
+764 LDEYFAEANEL
-775 FGSFEKMKKS
+775 FGSFEKMKKA

-825 HQPKKAVGP
+825 HQPKKAMGP

-842 EDKDQDVFFEVL
+842 VEKDENVFFEAL
-854 REDYKWLK
+854 KEDYKWLK
-862 NYGCSFTDIMIIYNQ
+862 NYGCSYTDLMIIYNQ

-883 QSQEELKKYADKSE
+883 KSQEEIKKYADKSE

>member
-9 EESNNSENEA
+9 EESNS
-19 NNPENEA
+19 PEEVLA
-26 NNSENEPLDQKELL
+26 QKELL
-40 EDVAE
+40 EDVVE

-60 MLFAIIKNCPNQQP
+60 MLFAIVKNSPNHQP

-81 GLLSTVIANLSLFQR
+81 GLLSTVIASLSLFQR
-96 KKMSSVMLGFLK
+96 KKISTEMLCFLK
-108 QDAKA
+108 LDAKA
-113 IKEFEIPE
+113 VKEFKIPE
-121 TTPETR
+121 TTPEGR

-140 FLVDVEMDIRSE
+140 FLVDIEMDIRSE
-152 LGVFKD
+152 QGVFKD
-158 LKKKGEE
+158 LKKQGEA
-165 IDVKEVKPTL
+165 IDIKEVKPTL

-194 EQDQASATLYQEWEE
+194 EQDQASARLYQEWEE
-209 CREKIFGR
+209 YREKIFDK
-217 FVSSGHWNDEER
+217 FVSSGYWNDEER
-229 AEVKDTILSP
+229 AVVKDTILSP

-266 TLLYDIYRQTDDD
+266 TLLYDIYRLADDD

-289 LLVSMNSSCYEQ
+289 LLVSTNCGCYEQ
-301 HPDFLSFAE
+301 QPDFRSFAE

-339 EQKSIDYTNDIMS
+339 EQKSIDYTNDIMA
-352 SLSKRFLGDLKNKVA
+352 SLSKRFLGDLKDKVA
-367 DLLEADEDMR
+367 NLLEADEDMQ
-377 NIFGVED
+377 NIFEID
-384 DEETSDEESPI
+384 EDEETSEESPI

-404 DGDPALNVGVDSPLS
+404 DGIPNLDVDMESPLS

-518 EDGSKPADE
+518 GDGSEPADE
-527 EEIVNEFFKEP
+527 DEIVKEFFKEP
-538 EEHRAKR
+538 EEYRAKR

-557 SKFYKEKDELFT
+557 SKFYKAKDEIFN

-583 LAGPLFQDEFFDKY
+583 LASPLFQDEFFDKY

-610 PDMVDVMLEG
+610 PDLVEVMLEG

-637 QKEDD
+637 QKGDN
-642 HSLRMAVDHFKE
+642 HSLRMAVDHFKK
-654 MLKMQ
+654 MLKIK
-659 PDMKPVYLQ
+659 PDMKQVYLQ
-668 LGICYRKLCQVDEYL
+668 LGICYRNLIQVDEYL

-703 LKLEKLKF
+703 LKLDKLKF
-711 IVMNNRLE
+711 IVMNNRFE

-730 THPESQMAGALLTQL
+730 THPENQMAGALLTQL
-745 LIKIGGEHTEGNFQ
+745 LIKIGGEHAEENFQ

-764 LDEYFAEVNEL
+764 LDEYFAEANEL
-775 FGSFEKMKKS
+775 FGSFEKMKKE
-785 GKDPKNMMM
+785 GKDTKNMMM

-825 HQPKKAVGP
+825 HQPKKAMGP

-842 EDKDQDVFFEVL
+842 VEKDENVFFEAL
-854 REDYKWLK
+854 KEDYKWLK
-862 NYGCSFTDIMIIYNQ
+862 NYGCSYTDLMIIYNQ

-883 QSQEELKKYADKSE
+883 KSQEEIKKYADKSE

>member
-9 EESNNSENEA
+9 EESNN
-19 NNPENEA
+19 PEEV
-26 NNSENEPLDQKELL
+26 LDQDELL
-40 EDVAE
+40 EKIDE
-45 IRQMIH
+45 MRQLIH
-51 QQRFAECNP
+51 QQRFTECKPLLVAVFTPLPSN
-60 MLFAIIKNCPNQQP
+60 KQYVN
-74 YIHRLVQ
+74 RLLQ
-81 GLLSTVIANLSLFQR
+81 SLLTALAANMSLFQR
-96 KKMSSVMLGFLK
+96 KKIPDGVFGFPL
-108 QDAKA
+108 QH
-113 IKEFEIPE
+113 IKSFEELDIPE
-121 TTPETR
+121 MTPETR
-127 AKLVSEAISELDQ
+127 AKYISSAISGLDQ
-140 FLVDVEMDIRSE
+140 LLEDIEMDIRSDQ
-152 LGVFKD
+152 GVFKD
-158 LKKKGEE
+158 LKKQGEA
-165 IDVKEVKPTL
+165 IDIKEVKPTL

-194 EQDQASATLYQEWEE
+194 EQDQASARLYQEWEE
-209 CREKIFGR
+209 YREKIFGR
-217 FVSSGHWNDEER
+217 FVSSGYWNNEER
-229 AEVKDTILSP
+229 AVVKDTILSP

-266 TLLYDIYRQTDDD
+266 TLLYDIYRLADDD

-289 LLVSMNSSCYEQ
+289 LLVSTNCGCYEQ
-301 HPDFLSFAE
+301 HPDFRSFAE

-339 EQKSIDYTNDIMS
+339 EQKSIDYTNDIMA
-352 SLSKRFLGDLKNKVA
+352 SLSKRFLGDLKDKVA
-367 DLLEADEDMR
+367 NLLEADEDMQ
-377 NIFGVED
+377 NIFGIDE
-384 DEETSDEESPI
+384 DEETSEESPI

-404 DGDPALNVGVDSPLS
+404 DGVDNLNVGVDSPLS

-458 NPHITEALGFVDEK
+458 NPHVTEALGFVDEK

-495 LIVSHPNEIPENIVD
+495 LIISHPNEIPENIVD

-518 EDGSKPADE
+518 GDGSEPADE
-527 EEIVNEFFKEP
+527 EEIVDEFFKEP
-538 EEHRAKR
+538 GEHRAKR

-557 SKFYKEKDELFT
+557 SKFYKGKDELFT

-610 PDMVDVMLEG
+610 PDLVEVMLEG

-642 HSLRMAVDHFKE
+642 HSLCMAVDHFKK
-654 MLKMQ
+654 MLKIK
-659 PDMKPVYLQ
+659 PDMKQVYLQ
-668 LGICYRKLCQVDEYL
+668 LGICYRNLIQVDEYL

-690 EFKDSFSEEELFE
+690 EFKDSFSEEELFK
-703 LKLEKLKF
+703 LKLDKLKF
-711 IVMNNRLE
+711 IVMNNRFE

-730 THPESQMAGALLTQL
+730 THPENQMAGALLTQL
-745 LIKIGGEHTEGNFQ
+745 LIKIGGEHAEENFQ

-764 LDEYFAEVNEL
+764 LDEYFAEANEL
-775 FGSFEKMKKS
+775 FGSFEKMKKE
-785 GKDPKNMMM
+785 GKDTKNMMM

-825 HQPKKAVGP
+825 HQPKKAMGP

-842 EDKDQDVFFEVL
+842 VEKDENVFFEAL
-854 REDYKWLK
+854 KEDYKWLK
-862 NYGCSFTDIMIIYNQ
+862 NYGCSYTDLMIIYNQ

-883 QSQEELKKYADKSE
+883 KSQEEIKKYADKSE

>member
-9 EESNNSENEA
+9 EESNN
-19 NNPENEA
+19 PEEV
-26 NNSENEPLDQKELL
+26 LDQDELL
-40 EDVAE
+40 EKIDE
-45 IRQMIH
+45 MRQLIH
-51 QQRFAECNP
+51 QQRFTECKPLLVAVFTPLPSN
-60 MLFAIIKNCPNQQP
+60 KQYVN
-74 YIHRLVQ
+74 RLLQ
-81 GLLSTVIANLSLFQR
+81 SLLTALAANMSLFQR
-96 KKMSSVMLGFLK
+96 KKIPDGVFGFPL
-108 QDAKA
+108 QH
-113 IKEFEIPE
+113 IKSFEELDIPE
-121 TTPETR
+121 MTPETR
-127 AKLVSEAISELDQ
+127 AKYISSAISGLDQ
-140 FLVDVEMDIRSE
+140 LLEDIEMDIRSDQ
-152 LGVFKD
+152 GVFKD
-158 LKKKGEE
+158 LKKQGEA
-165 IDVKEVKPTL
+165 IDIKEVKPTL

-194 EQDQASATLYQEWEE
+194 EQDQASARLYQEWEE
-209 CREKIFGR
+209 YREKIFGR
-217 FVSSGHWNDEER
+217 FVSSGYWNDEER
-229 AEVKDTILSP
+229 AVVKDTILSP

-266 TLLYDIYRQTDDD
+266 TLLYDIYRLADDD

-289 LLVSMNSSCYEQ
+289 LLVSTNCGCYEQ
-301 HPDFLSFAE
+301 QSDFRSFAE

-315 CKNDSD
+315 CKNDPD

-352 SLSKRFLGDLKNKVA
+352 SLSKRFLGDLKDKVA
-367 DLLEADEDMR
+367 NLLEADEDMQ
-377 NIFGVED
+377 NIFGIDED
-384 DEETSDEESPI
+384 DETSEESPI

-404 DGDPALNVGVDSPLS
+404 DGIPNLDVDMESPLS

-431 LPQFKMLRDQTE
+431 LPQFKMLRDQTD

-458 NPHITEALGFVDEK
+458 NPHVTEALGFVDEK

-495 LIVSHPNEIPENIVD
+495 LIISHPNEIPENIVD

-518 EDGSKPADE
+518 GDGSEPADE

-538 EEHRAKR
+538 GEHRAKR

-610 PDMVDVMLEG
+610 PDLVEVMLEG

-637 QKEDD
+637 QKGDD
-642 HSLRMAVDHFKE
+642 HSLRMAVDHFKK
-654 MLKMQ
+654 MLKIK
-659 PDMKPVYLQ
+659 PDMKQVYLQ
-668 LGICYRKLCQVDEYL
+668 LGICYRNLIQVDEYL

-690 EFKDSFSEEELFE
+690 EFKDSFSEEELFK
-703 LKLEKLKF
+703 LKLDKLKF
-711 IVMNNRLE
+711 IVMNNRFE

-730 THPESQMAGALLTQL
+730 THPENQMAGALLTQL
-745 LIKIGGEHTEGNFQ
+745 LIKIGGEHAEENFQ

-764 LDEYFAEVNEL
+764 LDEYFAEANEL
-775 FGSFEKMKKS
+775 FGSFEKMKKE
-785 GKDPKNMMM
+785 GKDTKNMMM

-877 VVAEHQ
+877 IVAEHQ
-883 QSQEELKKYADKSE
+883 QSQEEIKKYADKSE

>member
-9 EESNNSENEA
+9 EESNN
-19 NNPENEA
+19 PEEV
-26 NNSENEPLDQKELL
+26 LDQDELL
-40 EDVAE
+40 EKIDE
-45 IRQMIH
+45 MRQLIH
-51 QQRFAECNP
+51 QQRFTECKPLLVAVFTPLPSN
-60 MLFAIIKNCPNQQP
+60 KQYVN
-74 YIHRLVQ
+74 RLLQ
-81 GLLSTVIANLSLFQR
+81 SLLTALAANMSLFQR
-96 KKMSSVMLGFLK
+96 KKIPDGVFGFPL
-108 QDAKA
+108 QH
-113 IKEFEIPE
+113 IKSFEELDIPE
-121 TTPETR
+121 MTPETR
-127 AKLVSEAISELDQ
+127 AKYISSAISGLDQ
-140 FLVDVEMDIRSE
+140 LLEDIEMDIRSDQ
-152 LGVFKD
+152 GVFKD
-158 LKKKGEE
+158 LKKQGEA
-165 IDVKEVKPTL
+165 IDIKEVKSTL

-194 EQDQASATLYQEWEE
+194 EQDQASARLYQEWEE
-209 CREKIFGR
+209 YREKIFGR
-217 FVSSGHWNDEER
+217 FVSSGHWTDEECV
-229 AEVKDTILSP
+229 AVKDSILSP

-289 LLVSMNSSCYEQ
+289 LLVSMNSSYCEQ
-301 HPDFLSFAE
+301 HPDFRSFAE

-315 CKNDSD
+315 CKNDQD
-321 LLAEIIKAQK
+321 LLADIIKAQK

-367 DLLEADEDMR
+367 DLLDADEDMR
-377 NIFGVED
+377 NLFEIDE
-384 DEETSDEESPI
+384 DEETSEEESPI

-404 DGDPALNVGVDSPLS
+404 DGVDNLNVGVDSPLS

-431 LPQFKMLRDQTE
+431 LPQFKMLRDQTD

-458 NPHITEALGFVDEK
+458 NPHVTEALGFVDEK

-495 LIVSHPNEIPENIVD
+495 LIISHPNEIPENIVD

-518 EDGSKPADE
+518 GDGSEPADE

-538 EEHRAKR
+538 GEHRAKR

-557 SKFYKEKDELFT
+557 SKFYKGKDELFT

-610 PDMVDVMLEG
+610 PDLVEVMLEG

-642 HSLRMAVDHFKE
+642 HSLRMAVSHFKE

-659 PDMKPVYLQ
+659 PDMKQVYLQ
-668 LGICYRKLCQVDEYL
+668 LGICYRNLIQVDEYL

-703 LKLEKLKF
+703 LKLDKLKF
-711 IVMNNRLE
+711 IVMNNRFE

-730 THPESQMAGALLTQL
+730 THPENQMAGALLTQL
-745 LIKIGGEHTEGNFQ
+745 LIKIGGEHAEENFQ

-764 LDEYFAEVNEL
+764 LDEYFAEANEL
-775 FGSFEKMKKS
+775 FGSFEKMKKE
-785 GKDPKNMMM
+785 GKDTKNMMM

-825 HQPKKAVGP
+825 HQPKKALEP

-842 EDKDQDVFFEVL
+842 VEKDENVFFEAL
-854 REDYKWLK
+854 KEDYKWLK
-862 NYGCSFTDIMIIYNQ
+862 NYGCSYTDLMIIYNQ

-883 QSQEELKKYADKSE
+883 QTEDELKKYADKSE

>member
-9 EESNNSENEA
+9 EESNN
-19 NNPENEA
+19 PEEV
-26 NNSENEPLDQKELL
+26 LDQDELL
-40 EDVAE
+40 EKIDE
-45 IRQMIH
+45 MRQLIH
-51 QQRFAECNP
+51 QQRFTECKPLLVAVFTPLPSN
-60 MLFAIIKNCPNQQP
+60 KQYVN
-74 YIHRLVQ
+74 RLLQ
-81 GLLSTVIANLSLFQR
+81 SLLTALAANMSLFQR
-96 KKMSSVMLGFLK
+96 KKIPDGVFGFPL
-108 QDAKA
+108 QH
-113 IKEFEIPE
+113 IKSFEELDIPE
-121 TTPETR
+121 MTPETR
-127 AKLVSEAISELDQ
+127 AKYISSAISGLDQ
-140 FLVDVEMDIRSE
+140 LLEDIEMDIRSDQ
-152 LGVFKD
+152 GVFKD
-158 LKKKGEE
+158 LKKQGEA
-165 IDVKEVKPTL
+165 IDIKEVKPTL

-194 EQDQASATLYQEWEE
+194 EQDQASARLYQEWEE
-209 CREKIFGR
+209 YREKIFGR
-217 FVSSGHWNDEER
+217 FVSSGHWTDEEC
-229 AEVKDTILSP
+229 AAVKDTILSP

-289 LLVSMNSSCYEQ
+289 LLVSMNSSYCEQ
-301 HPDFLSFAE
+301 HPDFRSFAE

-315 CKNDSD
+315 CKNDQD
-321 LLAEIIKAQK
+321 LLADIIKAQK

-367 DLLEADEDMR
+367 DLLDADEDMR
-377 NIFGVED
+377 NLFEIDE
-384 DEETSDEESPI
+384 DEETSEEESPI

-404 DGDPALNVGVDSPLS
+404 DGVDNLNVGVDSPLS

-431 LPQFKMLRDQTE
+431 LPQFKMLRDQTD

-458 NPHITEALGFVDEK
+458 NPHVTEALGFVDEK

-495 LIVSHPNEIPENIVD
+495 LIISHPNEIPENIVD

-518 EDGSKPADE
+518 GDGSEPADE

-538 EEHRAKR
+538 GEHRAKR
-545 IRINYIRNLLRF
+545 IRINYIRNLMRF
-557 SKFYKEKDELFT
+557 SKFYKGKDELFT

-610 PDMVDVMLEG
+610 PDMVEVMLEG

-642 HSLRMAVDHFKE
+642 HSLRMAVSHFKE

-659 PDMKPVYLQ
+659 PDMKQVYLQ
-668 LGICYRKLCQVDEYL
+668 LGICYRNLIQVDEYL

-703 LKLEKLKF
+703 LKLDKLKF
-711 IVMNNRLE
+711 IVMNNRFE

-730 THPESQMAGALLTQL
+730 THPENQMAGALLTQL
-745 LIKIGGEHTEGNFQ
+745 LIKIGGEHAEENFQ

-764 LDEYFAEVNEL
+764 LDEYFAEANEL
-775 FGSFEKMKKS
+775 FGSFEKMKKE
-785 GKDPKNMMM
+785 GKDTKNMMM

-825 HQPKKAVGP
+825 HQPKKALEP

-842 EDKDQDVFFEVL
+842 VEKDENVFFEAL
-854 REDYKWLK
+854 KEDYKWLK
-862 NYGCSFTDIMIIYNQ
+862 NYGCSYTDLMIIYNQ
-877 VVAEHQ
+877 VVAEHLQ
-883 QSQEELKKYADKSE
+883 TEDELKKYADKSE

>member
-9 EESNNSENEA
+9 EESNN
-19 NNPENEA
+19 PEEDV
-26 NNSENEPLDQKELL
+26 LDQDFLL
-40 EDVAE
+40 EKIDE
-45 IRQMIH
+45 MRDLIH
-51 QQRFAECNP
+51 QQRFSECKP
-60 MLFAIIKNCPNQQP
+60 MLVEVFTPFSSNKQYINRLLQSLLTSLFANM
-74 YIHRLVQ
+74 
-81 GLLSTVIANLSLFQR
+81 SLFQR
-96 KKMSSVMLGFLK
+96 KKIPDGVFGIPIEHNKS
-108 QDAKA
+108 
-113 IKEFEIPE
+113 FEELDIPE
-121 TTPETR
+121 MTPEAR
-127 AKLVSEAISELDQ
+127 AKYISSTISGLDQ
-140 FLVDVEMDIRSE
+140 LLVDVEMDIRSDQ
-152 LGVFKD
+152 GVFKD
-158 LKKKGEE
+158 LKKLGEE
-165 IDVKEVKPTL
+165 IDIKEVKSTL

-194 EQDQASATLYQEWEE
+194 EQDQASARLYQEWEE

-217 FVSSGHWNDEER
+217 FVSSGHWTDEEC
-229 AEVKDTILSP
+229 AAVKDTILSP

-289 LLVSMNSSCYEQ
+289 LLVSMNSSYYEQ
-301 HPDFLSFAE
+301 QPDFRSFAE

-321 LLAEIIKAQK
+321 LLADIIKAQK

-367 DLLEADEDMR
+367 DLLDADEDMR
-377 NIFGVED
+377 NLFGIDE
-384 DEETSDEESPI
+384 DEETSEEESPI

-404 DGDPALNVGVDSPLS
+404 DGVDNLNVDVDSPLS

-431 LPQFKMLRDQTE
+431 LPQFKMLRDQTD

-458 NPHITEALGFVDEK
+458 NPHVTEALGFVEEK

-495 LIVSHPNEIPENIVD
+495 LIISHPNEIPENIVD

-518 EDGSKPADE
+518 GDGSEPADE

-538 EEHRAKR
+538 GEHRAKR

-610 PDMVDVMLEG
+610 PDMVEVMLGG

-642 HSLRMAVDHFKE
+642 HSLRMAVDHFKK
-654 MLKMQ
+654 MLKIK
-659 PDMKPVYLQ
+659 PDMKQVYLQ
-668 LGICYRKLCQVDEYL
+668 LGICYRNLIQVDEYL

-703 LKLEKLKF
+703 LKLDKLKF
-711 IVMNNRLE
+711 IVMNNRFE

-730 THPESQMAGALLTQL
+730 THPENQMAGALLTQL
-745 LIKIGGEHTEGNFQ
+745 LIKIGGEHAEENFQ

-775 FGSFEKMKKS
+775 FGSFDKMKKS
-785 GKDPKNMMM
+785 GKDTKNMMM

-825 HQPKKAVGP
+825 HQPKKALEP

-842 EDKDQDVFFEVL
+842 VEKDENVFFEAL
-854 REDYKWLK
+854 KEDYKWLK
-862 NYGCSFTDIMIIYNQ
+862 NYGCSYTDLMIIYNQ

-883 QSQEELKKYADKSE
+883 QTEDELKKYADKSE

>member
-9 EESNNSENEA
+9 EESNN
-19 NNPENEA
+19 PEEV
-26 NNSENEPLDQKELL
+26 LDQDELL
-40 EDVAE
+40 EKIDE
-45 IRQMIH
+45 MRQLIH
-51 QQRFAECNP
+51 QQRFTECKPLLVAVFTPLPSN
-60 MLFAIIKNCPNQQP
+60 KQYVN
-74 YIHRLVQ
+74 RLLQ
-81 GLLSTVIANLSLFQR
+81 SLLTALAANMSLFQR
-96 KKMSSVMLGFLK
+96 KKIPDGVFGFPL
-108 QDAKA
+108 QH
-113 IKEFEIPE
+113 IKSFEKLDIPE
-121 TTPETR
+121 MTPETR
-127 AKLVSEAISELDQ
+127 AKYISSAISGLDQ
-140 FLVDVEMDIRSE
+140 LLEDIEMDIRSDQ
-152 LGVFKD
+152 GVFKD
-158 LKKKGEE
+158 LKKQGEV
-165 IDVKEVKPTL
+165 IDIKEVKPTL

-194 EQDQASATLYQEWEE
+194 EQDQASARLYQEWEE
-209 CREKIFGR
+209 YREKIFGR
-217 FVSSGHWNDEER
+217 FVSSGHWTDEEC
-229 AEVKDTILSP
+229 AAVKDTILSP

-289 LLVSMNSSCYEQ
+289 LLVSMNSSYCEQ
-301 HPDFLSFAE
+301 HPDFRSFAE

-315 CKNDSD
+315 CKNDQD
-321 LLAEIIKAQK
+321 LLADIIKAQK

-352 SLSKRFLGDLKNKVA
+352 SLSKRFLGDLKDKVA
-367 DLLEADEDMR
+367 DLLDADEDMR
-377 NIFGVED
+377 NLFEIDE
-384 DEETSDEESPI
+384 DEETSEEESPI

-404 DGDPALNVGVDSPLS
+404 DGVDNLNVGVDSPLS

-431 LPQFKMLRDQTE
+431 LPQFKMLRDQTD

-458 NPHITEALGFVDEK
+458 NPHVTEALGFVDEK

-495 LIVSHPNEIPENIVD
+495 LIISHPNEIPENIVD

-518 EDGSKPADE
+518 GDGSEPADE

-538 EEHRAKR
+538 GEHRAKR

-557 SKFYKEKDELFT
+557 SKFYKGKDELFT

-610 PDMVDVMLEG
+610 PDMVEVMLEG

-642 HSLRMAVDHFKE
+642 HSLRMAVSHFKE

-659 PDMKPVYLQ
+659 PDMKQVYLQ
-668 LGICYRKLCQVDEYL
+668 LGICYRNLIQVDEYL

-703 LKLEKLKF
+703 LKLDKLKF
-711 IVMNNRLE
+711 IVMNNRFE

-730 THPESQMAGALLTQL
+730 THPENQMAGALLTQL
-745 LIKIGGEHTEGNFQ
+745 LIKIGGEHAEENFQ

-764 LDEYFAEVNEL
+764 LDEYFAEANEL
-775 FGSFEKMKKS
+775 FGSFEKMKKE
-785 GKDPKNMMM
+785 GKDTKNMMM

-825 HQPKKAVGP
+825 HQPKKALEP

-842 EDKDQDVFFEVL
+842 VERMRMYSLKPL
-854 REDYKWLK
+854 RKTI
-862 NYGCSFTDIMIIYNQ
+862 NG
-877 VVAEHQ
+877 
-883 QSQEELKKYADKSE
+883 

>member
-9 EESNNSENEA
+9 EESNN
-19 NNPENEA
+19 PEEV
-26 NNSENEPLDQKELL
+26 LDQDELL
-40 EDVAE
+40 EKIDE
-45 IRQMIH
+45 MRQLIH
-51 QQRFAECNP
+51 QQRFTECKPLLVAVFTPLPSN
-60 MLFAIIKNCPNQQP
+60 KQYVN
-74 YIHRLVQ
+74 RLLQ
-81 GLLSTVIANLSLFQR
+81 SLLTALAANMSLFQR
-96 KKMSSVMLGFLK
+96 KKIPDGVFGFPL
-108 QDAKA
+108 QH
-113 IKEFEIPE
+113 IKSFEELDIPE
-121 TTPETR
+121 MTPETR
-127 AKLVSEAISELDQ
+127 AKYISSAISGLDQ
-140 FLVDVEMDIRSE
+140 LLEDIEMDIRSGQ
-152 LGVFKD
+152 GVFKD
-158 LKKKGEE
+158 LKKQGEA
-165 IDVKEVKPTL
+165 IDIKEVKPTL

-194 EQDQASATLYQEWEE
+194 EQDQASARLYQEWEE
-209 CREKIFGR
+209 YREKIFGR
-217 FVSSGHWNDEER
+217 FVSSGHWTDEEC
-229 AEVKDTILSP
+229 AAVKDTILSP

-266 TLLYDIYRQTDDD
+266 TLLYGIYRQTDDD

-289 LLVSMNSSCYEQ
+289 LLVSMNSSYCEQ
-301 HPDFLSFAE
+301 HPDFRSFAE

-315 CKNDSD
+315 CKNDQD
-321 LLAEIIKAQK
+321 LLADIIKAQK

-367 DLLEADEDMR
+367 DLLDADEDMR
-377 NIFGVED
+377 NLFEIDE
-384 DEETSDEESPI
+384 DEETSEEESPI

-404 DGDPALNVGVDSPLS
+404 DGGDNLNVGVDSPLS

-431 LPQFKMLRDQTE
+431 LPQFKMLRDQTD

-458 NPHITEALGFVDEK
+458 NPHVTEALGFVDEK

-495 LIVSHPNEIPENIVD
+495 LIISHPNEIPENIVD

-518 EDGSKPADE
+518 GDGSEPADE

-538 EEHRAKR
+538 GEHRAKR

-557 SKFYKEKDELFT
+557 SKFYKGKDELFT

-610 PDMVDVMLEG
+610 PDMVEVMLEG

-642 HSLRMAVDHFKE
+642 HSLRMAVSHFKE

-659 PDMKPVYLQ
+659 PDMKQVYLQ
-668 LGICYRKLCQVDEYL
+668 LGICYRNLIQVDEYL

-703 LKLEKLKF
+703 LKLDKLKF
-711 IVMNNRLE
+711 IVMNNRFE

-730 THPESQMAGALLTQL
+730 THPENQMAGALLTQL
-745 LIKIGGEHTEGNFQ
+745 LIKIGGEHAEENFQ

-764 LDEYFAEVNEL
+764 LDEYFAEANEL
-775 FGSFEKMKKS
+775 FGSFEKMKKE
-785 GKDPKNMMM
+785 GKDTKNMMM

-825 HQPKKAVGP
+825 HQPKKALEP

-842 EDKDQDVFFEVL
+842 VEKDENVFFEAL
-854 REDYKWLK
+854 KEDYKWLK
-862 NYGCSFTDIMIIYNQ
+862 NYGCSYTDLMIIYNQ

-883 QSQEELKKYADKSE
+883 QTEDELKKYADKSE

>member
-9 EESNNSENEA
+9 EESNN
-19 NNPENEA
+19 PEEDV
-26 NNSENEPLDQKELL
+26 LDQDFLL
-40 EDVAE
+40 EKVDE
-45 IRQMIH
+45 MRDLIH
-51 QQRFAECNP
+51 QQRFTECKP
-60 MLFAIIKNCPNQQP
+60 ILVAIFENCPNHKQ
-74 YIHRLVQ
+74 YMRRLMH
-81 GLLSTVIANLSLFQR
+81 GLLKTVLANMSLLQC
-96 KKMSSVMLGFLK
+96 KKLPDDMLGFLK
-108 QDAKA
+108 QYVKPSEELD
-113 IKEFEIPE
+113 IPE
-121 TTPETR
+121 MTPEARTKFVFG
-127 AKLVSEAISELDQ
+127 AVSELDQ
-140 FLVDVEMDIRSE
+140 LLVDIEMDIRSDQ
-152 LGVFKD
+152 GIFKD
-158 LKKKGEE
+158 LKKQGEA
-165 IDVKEVKPTL
+165 IDIKEVKPTL

-194 EQDQASATLYQEWEE
+194 EQDQASARLYQEWEE
-209 CREKIFGR
+209 FREKIFDR
-217 FVSSGHWNDEER
+217 FVSSGYWNNEER
-229 AEVKDTILSP
+229 AVVKDTILSP

-266 TLLYDIYRQTDDD
+266 TLLYDIYRLADDD

-289 LLVSMNSSCYEQ
+289 LLVSTNCGCYEQ
-301 HPDFLSFAE
+301 QPDFRSFAE

-315 CKNDSD
+315 CKNDPD

-339 EQKSIDYTNDIMS
+339 EQKSIDYTNDIMA
-352 SLSKRFLGDLKNKVA
+352 SLSKRFLDDLRDKVA

-377 NIFGVED
+377 NIFGIED
-384 DEETSDEESPI
+384 DEETSEESPI
-395 RSVDINTDE
+395 RSDDTNTDE
-404 DGDPALNVGVDSPLS
+404 DRIPNLDADIESPLS

-518 EDGSKPADE
+518 EDGSESADE
-527 EEIVNEFFKEP
+527 EEIVKEFFNEP

-545 IRINYIRNLLRF
+545 IRINYIRNLMRF
-557 SKFYKEKDELFT
+557 SKFYTAKDEIFN
-569 ILDELDDDKPAYAV
+569 IFDELDDDKPAYAV

-610 PDMVDVMLEG
+610 PDLVEVMLEG

-637 QKEDD
+637 QKGDN
-642 HSLRMAVDHFKE
+642 HSLRMAVDHFKK
-654 MLKMQ
+654 MLKIK
-659 PDMKPVYLQ
+659 PDMKQVYLQ
-668 LGICYRKLCQVDEYL
+668 LGTCYRNLIQVDEYL

-703 LKLEKLKF
+703 LKLDKLKF
-711 IVMNNRLE
+711 IVMNNRFE

-730 THPESQMAGALLTQL
+730 THPENQMAGALLTQL
-745 LIKIGGEHTEGNFQ
+745 LIKIGGEHAEENFQ

-775 FGSFEKMKKS
+775 FGSFEKMKKA
-785 GKDPKNMMM
+785 GKDTKNMMM

-808 AAEAYNNY
+808 LAEAYNNY

-825 HQPKKAVGP
+825 HLPKKAMGP
-834 FFRAYAYY
+834 FFRVYAYY
-842 EDKDQDVFFEVL
+842 VEKDENVFFEAL
-854 REDYKWLK
+854 KEDYKWLK
-862 NYGCSFTDIMIIYNQ
+862 NYGCSYTDLMIIYNQ

-883 QSQEELKKYADKSE
+883 KSQEEIKKYADKSE